1 MAIQGKIEA
10 ENMKNEDCRMSNFET
25 TKKDYQQY
33 AKLATSAESLI
44 YSDPKSSVAIF
55 GNFAEQLTREI
66 MHLEGFGDWNLKQID
81 RINELKYRADYP
93 PVVTKYLDDIRRIRN
108 LADHDHQF
116 VVSKKQ
122 ALEIDKKA
130 HLIWSYFLEVYSQDN
145 PAKYQTPVDQANIFQ
160 VQQAQIDQLKK
171 ELEAALNSQNP
182 LEVSKEIREQR
193 RKVSVNFAK
202 KHQLTEAETRQLIDK
217 QLQEAGWEADTEK
230 LNNWKFKTE
239 PKKGHNMAI
248 AEWVLPN
255 GQRADYALFKGLE
268 FYGIVE
274 AKKWDQDIAGQMA
287 QPKEYSREVPFRSD
301 YLLVDNQ
308 MGDYKVPFIYTAN
321 GRPYLKQYK
330 EKSGIWF
337 WDARNPKENAYAL
350 EEFHHPED
358 LALKL
363 TAKNPD
369 EANQDLV
376 NDNDFPKFAD
386 RDYQVEAIKNIEEA
400 IKDGKKRILLAMAT
414 GTGKTRTAIALMYRL
429 LKHKRARR
437 ILYLVDRNSLGKQ
450 TADAIKDN
458 KIGNLS
464 ISSIYGVKELQDKL
478 PDASTKIQIAT
489 VQGMIKRL
497 FYNDN
502 EEEKPSVGQYDFIIV
517 DEAHRGYA
525 EDKELSDK
533 EYQFYDQ
540 NDYVSQ
546 YRRVVDYF
554 DATAIGM
561 TATPALQTTDIFG
574 QPVYSYSYQQAV
586 LDNYLVDHDAP
597 TIIKTKLSQEGIHFK
612 KGAEISLFDQASESI
627 KSEKLPD
634 NMNFEVKDFNK
645 RVITENFN
653 RVVCDYLAQNCLNPN
668 DPELGKTLIFAATDA
683 HADMVV
689 RLLRE
694 AFKKAGNPVED
705 DAIEKITGSIRHP
718 NNEIKLFKNEKNPN
732 IVVTVDLLTTGV
744 DVPEITNL
752 VFLRRVQS
760 RILYEQMLGR
770 ATRLCPEIHKA
781 VFNIYDAVG
790 IYDAMNKVTN
800 MKPVVK
806 NVKHDIHY
814 FVKRKDEFG
823 ISDISE
829 QYQIDLSAAV
839 DRKIKCMNDA
849 KRKDF
854 ERLTEISSIDQWARD
869 LVHLNRKAFLN
880 EWKNIE
886 QLDKLQGDKPK
897 QYISNA
903 PDEYVG
909 IERGYGQGN
918 SDPEDYIESFNK
930 FVKEHVN
937 TIPALQIV
945 ATRPKDLTY
954 DELKKI
960 KLELEKNG
968 FKEHDLQSAWKS
980 ANQVQTT
987 ADIISFIRQA
997 ALGSKLVDH
1006 DVRIHNAMQKV
1017 YGMANWN
1024 MVQKSWLKKI
1034 ENQLISST
1042 VLGPNAETAFSSNF
1056 FKRQG
1061 GYKQMKKIFSDN
1073 ADQIIYVLNENLYV

>member
-1 MAIQGKIEA
+1 
-10 ENMKNEDCRMSNFET
+10 MSNFQT
-25 TKKDYQQY
+25 TEEEYRQY

-44 YSDPKSSVAIF
+44 YSDPKSSVAVF

-81 RINELKYRADYP
+81 RINELKYRGDYP
-93 PVVTKYLDDIRRIRN
+93 PIVTKYLDDIRCIRN

-116 VVSKKQ
+116 IVSKKQ
-122 ALEIDKKA
+122 ALEVDKKA
-130 HLIWSYFLEVYSQDN
+130 YIIWNYFLEVYSQDEV
-145 PAKYQTPVDQANIFQ
+145 KEYKTPIDQANIFQ
-160 VQQAQIDQLKK
+160 LQQEQIEQLKK
-171 ELEAALNSQNP
+171 ELEEARKAQKP
-182 LEVSKEIREQR
+182 VEVSKELQAKRHKI
-193 RKVSVNFAK
+193 SVQFAK
-202 KHQLTEAETRQLIDK
+202 KHQLTEAETRQLIDR
-217 QLQEAGWEADTEK
+217 QLQQAGWEADSEN
-230 LNNWKFKTE
+230 LNNWKYKTA
-239 PKKGHNMAI
+239 PQKGHNMAI

-301 YLLVDNQ
+301 YLLVDND
-308 MGDYKVPFIYTAN
+308 MGEYKVPFIYTAN

-337 WDARNPKENAYAL
+337 WDARNPKESAYAL

-363 TAKNPD
+363 TSQNPEIAD
-369 EANQDLV
+369 KDLV
-376 NDNDFPKFAD
+376 DDQDFPRFAD
-386 RDYQVEAIKNIEEA
+386 RDYQVEAIKSIEEA

-437 ILYLVDRNSLGKQ
+437 ILYLVDRNSLGQQ

-464 ISSIYGVKELQDKL
+464 IASIYGVKELKDKL

-497 FYNDN
+497 FYNDDK
-502 EEEKPSVGQYDFIIV
+502 EEKPSVGQYDFIIV

-525 EDKELSDK
+525 EDKELSEK
-533 EYQFYDQ
+533 EYHFYDQ

-574 QPVYSYSYQQAV
+574 KPVYSYSYQQAV

-612 KGAEISLFDQASESI
+612 KGAEIDLFDQSSESI

-645 RVITENFN
+645 RVITESFN

-668 DPELGKTLIFAATDA
+668 DPELGKTLIFAATDS

-689 RLLRE
+689 RLLKE
-694 AFKKAGNPVED
+694 SFKNAGNPVDD

-732 IVVTVDLLTTGV
+732 IAVTVDLLTTGV

-770 ATRLCPEIHKA
+770 ATRLCPEIHKS

-806 NVKHDIHY
+806 NVSHDVHY
-814 FVKRKDEFG
+814 FIDQKHQFEINDNFK
-823 ISDISE
+823 
-829 QYQIDLSAAV
+829 QYQIDMTAAI
-839 DRKIKCMNDA
+839 DRKIKRMNDS
-849 KRKDF
+849 KRKEF
-854 ERLTEISSIDQWARD
+854 ERLTEINSIDQWARD
-869 LVHLNRKAFLN
+869 LPRLNNQEFLK
-880 EWKNIE
+880 EWKNFE
-886 QLDKLQGDKPK
+886 QLDRLSTGSQK
-897 QYISNA
+897 QYISNE
-903 PDEYVG
+903 PDEYLGV
-909 IERGYGQGN
+909 ERGYGQGN
-918 SDPEDYIESFNK
+918 SNPEDYIESFNK
-930 FVKEHVN
+930 FIKENVN
-937 TIPALQIV
+937 EIPALQIV

-960 KLELEKNG
+960 KLELEKKG
-968 FKEHDLQSAWKS
+968 FKENDLQTAWKN

-997 ALGSKLVDH
+997 AVGSELVDH
-1006 DVRIHNAMQKV
+1006 NVRIHNAMQKV
-1017 YGMANWN
+1017 YGMADWN

-1034 ENQLISST
+1034 ENQLLSST
-1042 VLGPNAETAFSSNF
+1042 VLGPNAETAFSSNY

-1061 GYKQMKKIFSDN
+1061 GYKQMRKIFSDN

>member
-1 MAIQGKIEA
+1 
-10 ENMKNEDCRMSNFET
+10 MSNFQT
-25 TKKDYQQY
+25 TEEEYRQY

-44 YSDPKSSVAIF
+44 YSDPKSSVAVF

-81 RINELKYRADYP
+81 RINELKYRGDYP
-93 PVVTKYLDDIRRIRN
+93 PIVTKYLDDIRHIRN

-116 VVSKKQ
+116 IVSKKQ
-122 ALEIDKKA
+122 ALEVDKKA
-130 HLIWSYFLEVYSQDN
+130 YIIWNYFLEVYSQDEV
-145 PAKYQTPVDQANIFQ
+145 KEYKTPIDQANIFQ
-160 VQQAQIDQLKK
+160 LQQEQIEQLKK
-171 ELEAALNSQNP
+171 ELEEARKAQKP
-182 LEVSKEIREQR
+182 VEVSKELQVKRHKI
-193 RKVSVNFAK
+193 SVQFAK
-202 KHQLTEAETRQLIDK
+202 KHQLTEAETRQLIDR
-217 QLQEAGWEADTEK
+217 QLQQAGWEADSEN
-230 LNNWKFKTE
+230 LNNWKYKTA
-239 PKKGHNMAI
+239 PQKGHNMAI

-301 YLLVDNQ
+301 YLLVDND
-308 MGDYKVPFIYTAN
+308 MGEYKVPFIYTAN

-337 WDARNPKENAYAL
+337 WDARNPKESAYAL

-363 TAKNPD
+363 TSQNPELAD
-369 EANQDLV
+369 KDLV
-376 NDNDFPKFAD
+376 DDQDFPKFAD
-386 RDYQVEAIKNIEEA
+386 RDYQVEAIKSIEEA

-437 ILYLVDRNSLGKQ
+437 ILYLVDRNSLGQQ

-464 ISSIYGVKELQDKL
+464 IASIYGVKELKDKL

-497 FYNDN
+497 FYNDDK
-502 EEEKPSVGQYDFIIV
+502 EEKPSVGQYDFIIV

-525 EDKELSDK
+525 EDKELSEK
-533 EYQFYDQ
+533 EYHFYDQ

-574 QPVYSYSYQQAV
+574 KPVYSYSYQQAV

-612 KGAEISLFDQASESI
+612 KGAEIDLFDQSSESI

-645 RVITENFN
+645 RVITESFN

-668 DPELGKTLIFAATDA
+668 DPELGKTLIFAATDS

-689 RLLRE
+689 RLLKE
-694 AFKKAGNPVED
+694 SFKNAGNPVDD

-732 IVVTVDLLTTGV
+732 IAVTVDLLTTGV

-770 ATRLCPEIHKA
+770 ATRLCSEIHKS

-806 NVKHDIHY
+806 NVSHDVHY
-814 FVKRKDEFG
+814 FIDQKHQFEVNDNFK
-823 ISDISE
+823 
-829 QYQIDLSAAV
+829 QYQIDMTAAI
-839 DRKIKCMNDA
+839 DRKIKRMNDS
-849 KRKDF
+849 KRKEF
-854 ERLTEISSIDQWARD
+854 ERLTEINSIDQWARD
-869 LVHLNRKAFLN
+869 LPRLNNQEFLK
-880 EWKNIE
+880 EWKNFE
-886 QLDKLQGDKPK
+886 QLDRLSTGSHK
-897 QYISNA
+897 QYISNE
-903 PDEYVG
+903 PDEYLG

-918 SDPEDYIESFNK
+918 SNPEDYIESFNK
-930 FVKEHVN
+930 FIKENVN
-937 TIPALQIV
+937 EIPALQIV

-960 KLELEKNG
+960 KLELEKKG
-968 FKEHDLQSAWKS
+968 FKENDLQTAWKN

-997 ALGSKLVDH
+997 AVGSELVDH
-1006 DVRIHNAMQKV
+1006 NVRIHNAMQKV
-1017 YGMANWN
+1017 YGMADWN

-1034 ENQLISST
+1034 ENQLLSST
-1042 VLGPNAETAFSSNF
+1042 VLGPNAETAFSSNY

-1061 GYKQMKKIFSDN
+1061 GYKQMRKIFSDN

>member
-1 MAIQGKIEA
+1 MY
-10 ENMKNEDCRMSNFET
+10 NFQT
-25 TKKDYQQY
+25 TEEEYRQY

-44 YSDPKSSVAIF
+44 YSDPKSSVAVF

-81 RINELKYRADYP
+81 RINELKYRGDYP
-93 PVVTKYLDDIRRIRN
+93 PIVTKYLDDIRHIRN
-108 LADHDHQF
+108 LANHDHQF
-116 VVSKKQ
+116 IVSKKQ
-122 ALEIDKKA
+122 ALEVDKKA
-130 HLIWSYFLEVYSQDN
+130 YIIWNYFLEVYSQDEV
-145 PAKYQTPVDQANIFQ
+145 KEYKTPIDQANIFQ
-160 VQQAQIDQLKK
+160 LQQEQIEQLKK
-171 ELEAALNSQNP
+171 ELEEARTAQKP
-182 LEVSKEIREQR
+182 VEVSKEIQAKRH
-193 RKVSVNFAK
+193 KISVQFAK
-202 KHQLTEAETRQLIDK
+202 KHQLTEAETRQLIDR
-217 QLQEAGWEADTEK
+217 QLQQAGWEADSEN
-230 LNNWKFKTE
+230 LNNWKYKNA
-239 PKKGHNMAI
+239 PQKGHNMAI

-287 QPKEYSREVPFRSD
+287 QPKEYSRGVPFRSD
-301 YLLVDNQ
+301 YLLVDND
-308 MGDYKVPFIYTAN
+308 MGEYKVPFIYTAN

-337 WDARNPKENAYAL
+337 WDARNPKESAYAL

-363 TAKNPD
+363 TSQNPELAD
-369 EANQDLV
+369 QDLV
-376 NDNDFPKFAD
+376 DDQDFPKFAD
-386 RDYQVEAIKNIEEA
+386 RDYQVEAIKSIEEA
-400 IKDGKKRILLAMAT
+400 IKDGKKRVLLAMAT

-437 ILYLVDRNSLGKQ
+437 ILYLVDRNSLGQQ

-464 ISSIYGVKELQDKL
+464 IASIYGVKELKDKL

-497 FYNDN
+497 FYNDDK
-502 EEEKPSVGQYDFIIV
+502 EEKPSVGQYDFIIV

-525 EDKELSDK
+525 EDKELSEK
-533 EYQFYDQ
+533 EYHFYDQ

-574 QPVYSYSYQQAV
+574 KPVYSYSYQQAV

-612 KGAEISLFDQASESI
+612 KGAEIDLFDQSSESI

-645 RVITENFN
+645 RVITESFN

-668 DPELGKTLIFAATDA
+668 DPELGKTLIFAATDS

-689 RLLRE
+689 RLLKE
-694 AFKKAGNPVED
+694 SFKNAGNPVDD

-732 IVVTVDLLTTGV
+732 IAVTVDLLTTGV

-770 ATRLCPEIHKA
+770 ATRLCPEIHKS

-806 NVKHDIHY
+806 NVSHDVHY
-814 FVKRKDEFG
+814 FIDQKHQFEVNDNFK
-823 ISDISE
+823 
-829 QYQIDLSAAV
+829 QYQIDMTAAI
-839 DRKIKCMNDA
+839 DRKIKRMNDS
-849 KRKDF
+849 KRKEF
-854 ERLTEISSIDQWARD
+854 ERLTEINSIDQWARD
-869 LVHLNRKAFLN
+869 LPRLNNQEFLK
-880 EWKNIE
+880 EWKNFE
-886 QLDKLQGDKPK
+886 QLDRLSTGSHK
-897 QYISNA
+897 QYISNE
-903 PDEYVG
+903 PDEYLG

-918 SDPEDYIESFNK
+918 SNPEDYIESFNK
-930 FVKEHVN
+930 FIKENVN
-937 TIPALQIV
+937 EIPALQIV

-960 KLELEKNG
+960 KLELEKKG
-968 FKEHDLQSAWKS
+968 FKENDLQTAWKS

-997 ALGSKLVDH
+997 AVGSELVDH
-1006 DVRIHNAMQKV
+1006 NVRIHNAMQKV
-1017 YGMANWN
+1017 YGMADWN
-1024 MVQKSWLKKI
+1024 MVQRQWLKRI
-1034 ENQLISST
+1034 ENQLLANT
-1042 VLGPNAETAFSSNF
+1042 VLGPRAEEVFNENYY

-1061 GYKQMKKIFSDN
+1061 GYKQMKKIFADN

>member
-1 MAIQGKIEA
+1 
-10 ENMKNEDCRMSNFET
+10 MSNFQT
-25 TKKDYQQY
+25 TEEEYRQY

-44 YSDPKSSVAIF
+44 YSDPKSSVAVF

-81 RINELKYRADYP
+81 RINELKYRGDYP
-93 PVVTKYLDDIRRIRN
+93 PIVTKYLDDIRNIRN

-116 VVSKKQ
+116 IVSKRQ
-122 ALEIDKKA
+122 ALEVDKKA
-130 HLIWSYFLEVYSQDN
+130 YIIWNYFLEVYSQDEV
-145 PAKYQTPVDQANIFQ
+145 KEYKTPIDQANIFQ
-160 VQQAQIDQLKK
+160 LQQEQIEQLKK
-171 ELEAALNSQNP
+171 ELEEARKAQTP
-182 LEVSKEIREQR
+182 VEVSKELQVKRHKI
-193 RKVSVNFAK
+193 SVQFAK
-202 KHQLTEAETRQLIDK
+202 KHQLTEAETRQLIDR
-217 QLQEAGWEADTEK
+217 QLQQAGWEADSEN
-230 LNNWKFKTE
+230 LNNWKYKTA
-239 PKKGHNMAI
+239 PQKGHNMAI

-301 YLLVDNQ
+301 YLLVDND
-308 MGDYKVPFIYTAN
+308 MGEYKVPFIYTAN

-337 WDARNPKENAYAL
+337 WDARNPKESAYAL

-363 TAKNPD
+363 TSQNPELAD
-369 EANQDLV
+369 QDLV
-376 NDNDFPKFAD
+376 DDQDFPKFAD
-386 RDYQVEAIKNIEEA
+386 RDYQVEAIKSIEEA

-437 ILYLVDRNSLGKQ
+437 ILYLVDRNSLGQQ

-464 ISSIYGVKELQDKL
+464 IASIYGVKELKDKL

-497 FYNDN
+497 FYNDDK
-502 EEEKPSVGQYDFIIV
+502 EEKPSVGQYDFIIV

-525 EDKELSDK
+525 EDKELSEK
-533 EYQFYDQ
+533 EYHFYDQ

-574 QPVYSYSYQQAV
+574 KPVYSYSYQQAV

-612 KGAEISLFDQASESI
+612 KGAEIDLFDQSSESI

-645 RVITENFN
+645 RVITESFN

-668 DPELGKTLIFAATDA
+668 DPELGKTLIFAATDS

-689 RLLRE
+689 RLLKE
-694 AFKKAGNPVED
+694 SFKNAGNPVDD

-732 IVVTVDLLTTGV
+732 IAVTVDLLTTGV

-770 ATRLCPEIHKA
+770 ATRLCPEIHKS

-806 NVKHDIHY
+806 NVSHDVHY
-814 FVKRKDEFG
+814 FIDQKHQFEVNDNFK
-823 ISDISE
+823 
-829 QYQIDLSAAV
+829 QYQIDMTAAI
-839 DRKIKCMNDA
+839 DRKIKRMNDS
-849 KRKDF
+849 KRKEF
-854 ERLTEISSIDQWARD
+854 ERLTEINSIDQWARD
-869 LVHLNRKAFLN
+869 LPRLNNQEFLK
-880 EWKNIE
+880 EWKNFE
-886 QLDKLQGDKPK
+886 QLDRLSTGSHK
-897 QYISNA
+897 QYISNE
-903 PDEYVG
+903 PDEYLG

-918 SDPEDYIESFNK
+918 SNPEDYIESFNK
-930 FVKEHVN
+930 FIKENVN
-937 TIPALQIV
+937 EIPALQIV

-960 KLELEKNG
+960 KLELEKKG
-968 FKEHDLQSAWKS
+968 FKENDLQTAWKN

-997 ALGSKLVDH
+997 AVGSELVDH
-1006 DVRIHNAMQKV
+1006 NVRIHNAMQKV
-1017 YGMANWN
+1017 YGMADWN

-1034 ENQLISST
+1034 ENQLLSST
-1042 VLGPNAETAFSSNF
+1042 VLGPNAETAFSSNY

-1061 GYKQMKKIFSDN
+1061 GYKQMRKIFSDN
-1073 ADQIIYVLNENLYV
+1073 ADKIIYVLNENLYV

>member
-1 MAIQGKIEA
+1 
-10 ENMKNEDCRMSNFET
+10 MKNEDCRMSNFQT
-25 TKKDYQQY
+25 TEEEYRQY

-44 YSDPKSSVAIF
+44 YSDPKSSVAVF

-81 RINELKYRADYP
+81 RINELKYRGDYP
-93 PVVTKYLDDIRRIRN
+93 PIVTKYLDDIRCIRN

-116 VVSKKQ
+116 IVSKKQ
-122 ALEIDKKA
+122 ALEVDKKA
-130 HLIWSYFLEVYSQDN
+130 YIIWNYFLEVYSQDEV
-145 PAKYQTPVDQANIFQ
+145 KEYKTPIDQANIFQ
-160 VQQAQIDQLKK
+160 LQQEQIEQLKK
-171 ELEAALNSQNP
+171 ELEEARKAQKP
-182 LEVSKEIREQR
+182 VEVSKELQVKRHKI
-193 RKVSVNFAK
+193 SVQFAK
-202 KHQLTEAETRQLIDK
+202 KHQLTEAETRQLIDR
-217 QLQEAGWEADTEK
+217 QLQQAGWEADSEN
-230 LNNWKFKTE
+230 LNNWKYKTA
-239 PKKGHNMAI
+239 PQKGHNMAI

-301 YLLVDNQ
+301 YLLVDND
-308 MGDYKVPFIYTAN
+308 MGEYKVPFIYTAN

-337 WDARNPKENAYAL
+337 WDARNPKESAYAL

-363 TAKNPD
+363 TSQNPELAD
-369 EANQDLV
+369 QDLV
-376 NDNDFPKFAD
+376 DDQDFPKFAD
-386 RDYQVEAIKNIEEA
+386 RDYQVEAIKSIEEA

-437 ILYLVDRNSLGKQ
+437 ILYLVDRNSLGQQ

-464 ISSIYGVKELQDKL
+464 IASIYGVKELKDKL

-497 FYNDN
+497 FYNDDK
-502 EEEKPSVGQYDFIIV
+502 EEKPSVGQYDFIIV

-525 EDKELSDK
+525 EDKELSEK
-533 EYQFYDQ
+533 EYHFYDQ

-574 QPVYSYSYQQAV
+574 KPVYSYSYQQAV

-612 KGAEISLFDQASESI
+612 KGAEIDLFDQSSESI

-645 RVITENFN
+645 RVITESFN

-668 DPELGKTLIFAATDA
+668 DPELGKTLIFAATDS

-689 RLLRE
+689 RLLKE
-694 AFKKAGNPVED
+694 SFKNAGNPVDD

-732 IVVTVDLLTTGV
+732 IAVTVDLLTTGV

-770 ATRLCPEIHKA
+770 ATRLCPEIHKS

-806 NVKHDIHY
+806 NVSHDVHY
-814 FVKRKDEFG
+814 FIDQKHQFEVNDNFK
-823 ISDISE
+823 
-829 QYQIDLSAAV
+829 QYQIDMTAAI
-839 DRKIKCMNDA
+839 DRKTKRMNDS
-849 KRKDF
+849 KRKEF
-854 ERLTEISSIDQWARD
+854 ERLTEINSIDQWARD
-869 LVHLNRKAFLN
+869 LPRLNNQEFLK
-880 EWKNIE
+880 EWKNFE
-886 QLDKLQGDKPK
+886 QLDRLSTGSQK
-897 QYISNA
+897 QYISNE
-903 PDEYVG
+903 PDEYLG

-918 SDPEDYIESFNK
+918 SNPEDYIESFNK
-930 FVKEHVN
+930 FIKENVN
-937 TIPALQIV
+937 EIPALQIV

-960 KLELEKNG
+960 KLELEKKG
-968 FKEHDLQSAWKS
+968 FKENDLQTAWKN

-997 ALGSKLVDH
+997 AVGSELVDH
-1006 DVRIHNAMQKV
+1006 NVRIHNAMQKV
-1017 YGMANWN
+1017 YGMADWN

-1034 ENQLISST
+1034 ENQLLSST
-1042 VLGPNAETAFSSNF
+1042 VLGPNAETAFSSNY

-1061 GYKQMKKIFSDN
+1061 GYKQMRKIFSDN
-1073 ADQIIYVLNENLYV
+1073 ADKIIYVLNENLYV

>member
-1 MAIQGKIEA
+1 
-10 ENMKNEDCRMSNFET
+10 MSNFQT
-25 TKKDYQQY
+25 TEEEYRQY

-44 YSDPKSSVAIF
+44 YSDPKSSVAVF

-81 RINELKYRADYP
+81 RINELKYRGDYP
-93 PVVTKYLDDIRRIRN
+93 PIVTKYLDDIRHIRN

-116 VVSKKQ
+116 IVSKKQ
-122 ALEIDKKA
+122 ALEVDKKA
-130 HLIWSYFLEVYSQDN
+130 YIIWNYFLEVYSQDEV
-145 PAKYQTPVDQANIFQ
+145 KEYKTPIDQANIFQ
-160 VQQAQIDQLKK
+160 LQQEQIEQLKK
-171 ELEAALNSQNP
+171 ELEEARKAQKP
-182 LEVSKEIREQR
+182 IEVSKELQAKRHKI
-193 RKVSVNFAK
+193 SVQFAK
-202 KHQLTEAETRQLIDK
+202 KHQLTEAETRQLIDR
-217 QLQEAGWEADTEK
+217 QLQQAGWEADSEN
-230 LNNWKFKTE
+230 LNNWKYKTA
-239 PKKGHNMAI
+239 PQKGHNMAI

-301 YLLVDNQ
+301 YLLVDND
-308 MGDYKVPFIYTAN
+308 MGEYKVPFIYTAN

-337 WDARNPKENAYAL
+337 WDARSPKESAYAL
-350 EEFHHPED
+350 EELHHPED

-363 TAKNPD
+363 TSQNPELAD
-369 EANQDLV
+369 KDLV
-376 NDNDFPKFAD
+376 DDQDFPKFAD
-386 RDYQVEAIKNIEEA
+386 RDYQVEAIKSIEEA

-437 ILYLVDRNSLGKQ
+437 ILYLVDRNSLGQQ

-464 ISSIYGVKELQDKL
+464 IASIYGVKELKDKL

-497 FYNDN
+497 FYNDDK
-502 EEEKPSVGQYDFIIV
+502 EEKPSVGQYDFIIV

-525 EDKELSDK
+525 EDKELSEK
-533 EYQFYDQ
+533 EYHFYDQ

-574 QPVYSYSYQQAV
+574 KPVYSYSYQQAV

-612 KGAEISLFDQASESI
+612 KGAEIDLFDQASESI

-645 RVITENFN
+645 RVITESFN

-668 DPELGKTLIFAATDA
+668 DPELGKTLIFAATDS

-689 RLLRE
+689 RLLKE
-694 AFKKAGNPVED
+694 SFKNAGNPVDD

-732 IVVTVDLLTTGV
+732 IAVTVDLLTTGV

-770 ATRLCPEIHKA
+770 ATRLCPEIHKS
-781 VFNIYDAVG
+781 VFHIYDAVG

-806 NVKHDIHY
+806 NVSHDVHY
-814 FVKRKDEFG
+814 FIDQKHQFEINDNFK
-823 ISDISE
+823 
-829 QYQIDLSAAV
+829 QYQIDMTAAI
-839 DRKIKCMNDA
+839 DRKIKRMNDS
-849 KRKDF
+849 KRKEF
-854 ERLTEISSIDQWARD
+854 ERLTEINSIDQWARD
-869 LVHLNRKAFLN
+869 LPRLNNQEFLK
-880 EWKNIE
+880 EWKNFE
-886 QLDKLQGDKPK
+886 QLDRLSTGSQK
-897 QYISNA
+897 QYISNE
-903 PDEYVG
+903 PDEYLG

-918 SDPEDYIESFNK
+918 SNPEDYIESFNK
-930 FVKEHVN
+930 FIKENVN
-937 TIPALQIV
+937 EIPALQIV

-960 KLELEKNG
+960 KLELEKKG
-968 FKEHDLQSAWKS
+968 FKENDLQTAWKN

-997 ALGSKLVDH
+997 AVGSELVDH
-1006 DVRIHNAMQKV
+1006 NVRIHNAMQKV
-1017 YGMANWN
+1017 YGMADWN

-1034 ENQLISST
+1034 ENQLLSST
-1042 VLGPNAETAFSSNF
+1042 VLGPNAETAFSSNY

-1061 GYKQMKKIFSDN
+1061 GYKQMRKIFSDN

>member
-1 MAIQGKIEA
+1 
-10 ENMKNEDCRMSNFET
+10 MSNFQT
-25 TKKDYQQY
+25 TEEEYRQY

-44 YSDPKSSVAIF
+44 YSDPKSSVAVF

-81 RINELKYRADYP
+81 RINELKYRGDYP
-93 PVVTKYLDDIRRIRN
+93 PIVTKYLDDIRHIRN

-116 VVSKKQ
+116 IVSKKQ
-122 ALEIDKKA
+122 ALEVDKKA
-130 HLIWSYFLEVYSQDN
+130 YIIWNYFLEVYSQDEV
-145 PAKYQTPVDQANIFQ
+145 KEYKTPVDQANIFQ
-160 VQQAQIDQLKK
+160 LQQEQIEQLKK
-171 ELEAALNSQNP
+171 ELEEAREAQKP
-182 LEVSKEIREQR
+182 IEVSKELQAKRH
-193 RKVSVNFAK
+193 KVSVQFAK
-202 KHQLTEAETRQLIDK
+202 KHQLTEAETRQLIDR
-217 QLQEAGWEADTEK
+217 QLQQAGWEADSEN
-230 LNNWKFKTE
+230 LNNWKYKTA
-239 PKKGHNMAI
+239 PQKGHNMAI

-301 YLLVDNQ
+301 YLLVDND
-308 MGDYKVPFIYTAN
+308 MGEYKVPFIYTAN

-337 WDARNPKENAYAL
+337 WDARNPKESAYAL

-363 TAKNPD
+363 TSQNPELAD
-369 EANQDLV
+369 KDLV
-376 NDNDFPKFAD
+376 DDQDFPKFAD
-386 RDYQVEAIKNIEEA
+386 RDYQVEAIKSIEEA
-400 IKDGKKRILLAMAT
+400 IKDGKKRVLLAMAT

-437 ILYLVDRNSLGKQ
+437 ILYLVDRNSLGQQ

-464 ISSIYGVKELQDKL
+464 IASIYGVKELKDKL

-497 FYNDN
+497 FYNDDK
-502 EEEKPSVGQYDFIIV
+502 EEKPSVGQYDFIIV

-525 EDKELSDK
+525 EDKELSEK
-533 EYQFYDQ
+533 EYHFYDQ

-574 QPVYSYSYQQAV
+574 KPVYSYSYQQAV

-612 KGAEISLFDQASESI
+612 KGAEIDLFDQSSESI

-645 RVITENFN
+645 RVITESFN

-668 DPELGKTLIFAATDA
+668 DPELGKTLIFAATDS

-689 RLLRE
+689 RLLKE
-694 AFKKAGNPVED
+694 SFKNAGNPVDD

-732 IVVTVDLLTTGV
+732 IAVTVDLLTTGV

-770 ATRLCPEIHKA
+770 ATRLCPEIHKS

-806 NVKHDIHY
+806 NVSHDVHY
-814 FVKRKDEFG
+814 FIDQKHQFEINDNFK
-823 ISDISE
+823 
-829 QYQIDLSAAV
+829 QYQIDMTAAI
-839 DRKIKCMNDA
+839 DRKIKRMNDS
-849 KRKDF
+849 KRKEF
-854 ERLTEISSIDQWARD
+854 ERLTEINSIDQWARD
-869 LVHLNRKAFLN
+869 LPRLNNQEFLK
-880 EWKNIE
+880 EWKNFE
-886 QLDKLQGDKPK
+886 KLDRLSTGSQK
-897 QYISNA
+897 QYISNE
-903 PDEYVG
+903 PDEYLG

-918 SDPEDYIESFNK
+918 SNPEDYIESFNK
-930 FVKEHVN
+930 FIKENVN
-937 TIPALQIV
+937 EIPALQIV

-960 KLELEKNG
+960 KLELEKKG
-968 FKEHDLQSAWKS
+968 FKENDLQTAWKN

-997 ALGSKLVDH
+997 AVGSELVDH
-1006 DVRIHNAMQKV
+1006 NVRIHNAMQKV
-1017 YGMANWN
+1017 YGMADWN

-1034 ENQLISST
+1034 ENQLLSST
-1042 VLGPNAETAFSSNF
+1042 VLGPNAETAFSSNY

-1061 GYKQMKKIFSDN
+1061 GYKQMRKIFSDN

>member
-1 MAIQGKIEA
+1 
-10 ENMKNEDCRMSNFET
+10 MSNFQT
-25 TKKDYQQY
+25 TEEEYRQY

-44 YSDPKSSVAIF
+44 YSDPKSSVAVF

-81 RINELKYRADYP
+81 RINELKYRGDYP
-93 PVVTKYLDDIRRIRN
+93 PIVTKYLDDIRHIRN

-116 VVSKKQ
+116 IVSKKQ
-122 ALEIDKKA
+122 ALEVDKKA
-130 HLIWSYFLEVYSQDN
+130 YIIWNYFLEVYSQDEV
-145 PAKYQTPVDQANIFQ
+145 KEYKTPIDQANIFQ
-160 VQQAQIDQLKK
+160 LQQEQIEQLKK
-171 ELEAALNSQNP
+171 ELEEARKAQKP
-182 LEVSKEIREQR
+182 VEVSKEIQAKRH
-193 RKVSVNFAK
+193 KISVQFAK
-202 KHQLTEAETRQLIDK
+202 KHQLTEAETRQLIDQ
-217 QLQEAGWEADTEK
+217 QLQQAGWEADSEN
-230 LNNWKFKTE
+230 LNNWKYKTA
-239 PKKGHNMAI
+239 PQKGHNMAI

-301 YLLVDNQ
+301 YLLVDND
-308 MGDYKVPFIYTAN
+308 MGEYKVPFIYTAN

-337 WDARNPKENAYAL
+337 WDARNPKESAYAL

-363 TAKNPD
+363 TSQNPELAD
-369 EANQDLV
+369 KDLV
-376 NDNDFPKFAD
+376 DDQDFPKFAD
-386 RDYQVEAIKNIEEA
+386 RDYQVEAIKSIEEA

-437 ILYLVDRNSLGKQ
+437 ILYLVDRNSLGQQ

-464 ISSIYGVKELQDKL
+464 IASIYGVKELKDKL

-497 FYNDN
+497 FYNDDK
-502 EEEKPSVGQYDFIIV
+502 EDKPSVGQYDFIIV

-525 EDKELSDK
+525 EDKELSEK
-533 EYQFYDQ
+533 EYHFYDQ

-574 QPVYSYSYQQAV
+574 KPVYSYSYQQAV

-612 KGAEISLFDQASESI
+612 KGAEIDLFDQSSESI

-645 RVITENFN
+645 RVITESFN

-668 DPELGKTLIFAATDA
+668 DPELGKTLIFAATDS

-689 RLLRE
+689 RLLKE
-694 AFKKAGNPVED
+694 SFKNAGNPVDD

-732 IVVTVDLLTTGV
+732 IAVTVDLLTTGV

-752 VFLRRVQS
+752 VFLRQVQS

-770 ATRLCPEIHKA
+770 ATRLCPEIHKS

-806 NVKHDIHY
+806 NVSHDVHY
-814 FVKRKDEFG
+814 FIDQKHQFEINDNFK
-823 ISDISE
+823 
-829 QYQIDLSAAV
+829 QYQIDMTAAI
-839 DRKIKCMNDA
+839 DRKIKRMNDS
-849 KRKDF
+849 KRKEF
-854 ERLTEISSIDQWARD
+854 ERLTEINSIDQWARD
-869 LVHLNRKAFLN
+869 LPRLNNQEFLK
-880 EWKNIE
+880 EWKNFE
-886 QLDKLQGDKPK
+886 QLDRLSTGSHK
-897 QYISNA
+897 QYISNE
-903 PDEYVG
+903 PDEYLG

-918 SDPEDYIESFNK
+918 SNPEDYIESFNK
-930 FVKEHVN
+930 FIKENVN
-937 TIPALQIV
+937 EIPALQIV

-960 KLELEKNG
+960 KLELEKKG
-968 FKEHDLQSAWKS
+968 FKENDLQTAWKN

-997 ALGSKLVDH
+997 AVGSELVDH
-1006 DVRIHNAMQKV
+1006 NVRIHNAMQKV
-1017 YGMANWN
+1017 YGMADWN

-1034 ENQLISST
+1034 ENQLLSST
-1042 VLGPNAETAFSSNF
+1042 VLGPNAETAFSSNY

-1061 GYKQMKKIFSDN
+1061 GYKQMRKIFSDN

>member
-1 MAIQGKIEA
+1 
-10 ENMKNEDCRMSNFET
+10 MSNFQT
-25 TKKDYQQY
+25 TEEEYRQY

-44 YSDPKSSVAIF
+44 YSDPKSSVAVF

-81 RINELKYRADYP
+81 RINELKYRGDYP
-93 PVVTKYLDDIRRIRN
+93 PIVTKYLDDIRNVRN

-116 VVSKKQ
+116 IVSKRQ
-122 ALEIDKKA
+122 ALEVDKKA
-130 HLIWSYFLEVYSQDN
+130 YIIWNYFLEVYSQDEV
-145 PAKYQTPVDQANIFQ
+145 KEYKTPIDQANIFQ
-160 VQQAQIDQLKK
+160 LQQEQIEQLKK
-171 ELEAALNSQNP
+171 ELEEARKAQTP
-182 LEVSKEIREQR
+182 VEVSKELQVKRHKI
-193 RKVSVNFAK
+193 SVQFAK
-202 KHQLTEAETRQLIDK
+202 KHQLTEAETRQLIDR
-217 QLQEAGWEADTEK
+217 QLQQAGWEADSEN
-230 LNNWKFKTE
+230 LNNWKYKTA
-239 PKKGHNMAI
+239 PQKGHNMAI

-301 YLLVDNQ
+301 YLLVDND
-308 MGDYKVPFIYTAN
+308 MGEYKVPFIYTAN

-337 WDARNPKENAYAL
+337 WDARNPKESAYAL

-363 TAKNPD
+363 TSQNPELAD
-369 EANQDLV
+369 KDLV
-376 NDNDFPKFAD
+376 DDQDFPKFAD
-386 RDYQVEAIKNIEEA
+386 RDYQVEAIKSIEES

-437 ILYLVDRNSLGKQ
+437 ILYLVDRNSLGQQ

-464 ISSIYGVKELQDKL
+464 IASIYGVKELKDKL

-497 FYNDN
+497 FYNDDK
-502 EEEKPSVGQYDFIIV
+502 EEKPSVGQYDFIIV

-525 EDKELSDK
+525 EDKELSEK
-533 EYQFYDQ
+533 EYHFYDQ

-574 QPVYSYSYQQAV
+574 KPVYSYSYQQAV

-612 KGAEISLFDQASESI
+612 KGAEIDLFDQSSESI

-645 RVITENFN
+645 RVITESFN

-668 DPELGKTLIFAATDA
+668 DPELGKTLIFAATDS

-689 RLLRE
+689 RLLKE
-694 AFKKAGNPVED
+694 SFKNAGNPVDD

-732 IVVTVDLLTTGV
+732 IAVTVDLLTTGV

-770 ATRLCPEIHKA
+770 ATRLCPEINKS

-806 NVKHDIHY
+806 NVSHDVHY
-814 FVKRKDEFG
+814 FIDQKHQFEINDNFK
-823 ISDISE
+823 
-829 QYQIDLSAAV
+829 QYQIDMTAAI
-839 DRKIKCMNDA
+839 DRKIKRMNDS
-849 KRKDF
+849 KRKEF
-854 ERLTEISSIDQWARD
+854 ERLTEINSIDQWARD
-869 LVHLNRKAFLN
+869 LPRLNNQEFLK
-880 EWKNIE
+880 EWKNFE
-886 QLDKLQGDKPK
+886 QLDRLSTGSQK
-897 QYISNA
+897 QYISNE
-903 PDEYVG
+903 PDEYLG

-918 SDPEDYIESFNK
+918 SNPEDYIESFNK
-930 FVKEHVN
+930 FIKENVN
-937 TIPALQIV
+937 EIPALQIV

-960 KLELEKNG
+960 KLELEKKG
-968 FKEHDLQSAWKS
+968 FKENDLQTAWKS
-980 ANQVQTT
+980 VNQVQTT

-997 ALGSKLVDH
+997 AVGSELVDH
-1006 DVRIHNAMQKV
+1006 NVRIHNAMQKV
-1017 YGMANWN
+1017 YGMADWN

-1034 ENQLISST
+1034 ENQLLSST
-1042 VLGPNAETAFSSNF
+1042 VLGPNAETAFSSNY

-1061 GYKQMKKIFSDN
+1061 GYKQMRKIFSDN

>member
-1 MAIQGKIEA
+1 
-10 ENMKNEDCRMSNFET
+10 MKNEDCRMSNFQT
-25 TKKDYQQY
+25 TEEEYRQY

-44 YSDPKSSVAIF
+44 YSDPKSSVAVF

-81 RINELKYRADYP
+81 RINELKYRGDYP
-93 PVVTKYLDDIRRIRN
+93 PIVTKYLDDIRCIRN

-116 VVSKKQ
+116 IVSKKQ
-122 ALEIDKKA
+122 ALEVDKKA
-130 HLIWSYFLEVYSQDN
+130 YIIWNYFLEVYSQDEV
-145 PAKYQTPVDQANIFQ
+145 KEYKTPIDQANIFQ
-160 VQQAQIDQLKK
+160 LQQEQIEQLKK
-171 ELEAALNSQNP
+171 ELEEARKAQKP
-182 LEVSKEIREQR
+182 VEVSKELQAKRHKI
-193 RKVSVNFAK
+193 SVQFAK
-202 KHQLTEAETRQLIDK
+202 KHQLTEAETRQLIDR
-217 QLQEAGWEADTEK
+217 QLQQAGWEADSEN
-230 LNNWKFKTE
+230 LNNWKYKTA
-239 PKKGHNMAI
+239 PQKGHNMAI

-301 YLLVDNQ
+301 YLLVDND
-308 MGDYKVPFIYTAN
+308 MGEYKVPFIYTAN

-337 WDARNPKENAYAL
+337 WDARNPKESAYAL

-363 TAKNPD
+363 TSQNPELAD
-369 EANQDLV
+369 QDLV
-376 NDNDFPKFAD
+376 DDQDFPKFAD
-386 RDYQVEAIKNIEEA
+386 RDYQVEAIKSIEEA

-437 ILYLVDRNSLGKQ
+437 ILYLVDRNSLGQQ

-464 ISSIYGVKELQDKL
+464 IASIYGVKELKDKL

-497 FYNDN
+497 FYNDDK
-502 EEEKPSVGQYDFIIV
+502 EDKPSVGQYDFIIV

-525 EDKELSDK
+525 EDKELSEK
-533 EYQFYDQ
+533 EYHFYDQ

-574 QPVYSYSYQQAV
+574 KPVYSYSYQQAV

-612 KGAEISLFDQASESI
+612 KGAEIDLFDQSSESI

-645 RVITENFN
+645 RVITESFN

-668 DPELGKTLIFAATDA
+668 DPELGKTLIFAATDS

-689 RLLRE
+689 RLLKE
-694 AFKKAGNPVED
+694 SFKNAGNPVDD

-732 IVVTVDLLTTGV
+732 IAVTVDLLTTGV

-752 VFLRRVQS
+752 VFLRQVQS

-770 ATRLCPEIHKA
+770 ATRLCPEIHKS

-806 NVKHDIHY
+806 NVSHDVHY
-814 FVKRKDEFG
+814 FIDQKHQFEINDNFK
-823 ISDISE
+823 
-829 QYQIDLSAAV
+829 QYQIDMTAAI
-839 DRKIKCMNDA
+839 DRKIKRMNDS
-849 KRKDF
+849 KRKEF
-854 ERLTEISSIDQWARD
+854 ERLTEINSIDQWARD
-869 LVHLNRKAFLN
+869 LPRLNNQEFLK
-880 EWKNIE
+880 EWKNFE
-886 QLDKLQGDKPK
+886 QLDRLSTGSQK
-897 QYISNA
+897 QYISNE
-903 PDEYVG
+903 PDEYLG

-918 SDPEDYIESFNK
+918 SNPEDYIESFNK
-930 FVKEHVN
+930 FIKENVN
-937 TIPALQIV
+937 EIPALQIV

-960 KLELEKNG
+960 KLELEKKG
-968 FKEHDLQSAWKS
+968 FKENDLQTAWKS

-997 ALGSKLVDH
+997 AVGSELVDH
-1006 DVRIHNAMQKV
+1006 NVRIHNAMQKV
-1017 YGMANWN
+1017 YGMTDWN

-1034 ENQLISST
+1034 ENQLLSST
-1042 VLGPNAETAFSSNF
+1042 VLGPNAETAFSSNYF
-1056 FKRQG
+1056 RRQG
-1061 GYKQMKKIFSDN
+1061 CYKQMRKIFSDN
-1073 ADQIIYVLNENLYV
+1073 ADQIIYVLNENLNV

>member
-1 MAIQGKIEA
+1 
-10 ENMKNEDCRMSNFET
+10 MSNFQT
-25 TKKDYQQY
+25 TEEEYRQY

-44 YSDPKSSVAIF
+44 YSDPKSSVAVF

-81 RINELKYRADYP
+81 RINELKYRGDYP
-93 PVVTKYLDDIRRIRN
+93 PIVTKYLDDIRHIRN

-116 VVSKKQ
+116 IVSKKQ
-122 ALEIDKKA
+122 ALEVDKKA
-130 HLIWSYFLEVYSQDN
+130 YIIWNYFLEVYSQDEV
-145 PAKYQTPVDQANIFQ
+145 KEYKTPIDQANIFQ
-160 VQQAQIDQLKK
+160 LQQEQIEQLKK
-171 ELEAALNSQNP
+171 ELEEAREAQKP
-182 LEVSKEIREQR
+182 IEVSKELQAKRH
-193 RKVSVNFAK
+193 KVSVQFAK
-202 KHQLTEAETRQLIDK
+202 KHQLTEAETRQLIDR
-217 QLQEAGWEADTEK
+217 QLQQAGWEADSEN
-230 LNNWKFKTE
+230 LNNWKYKTA
-239 PKKGHNMAI
+239 PQKGHNMAI

-301 YLLVDNQ
+301 YLLVDND
-308 MGDYKVPFIYTAN
+308 MGEYKVPFIYTAN

-337 WDARNPKENAYAL
+337 WDARNPKESAYAL

-363 TAKNPD
+363 TSQNPELAD
-369 EANQDLV
+369 KDLV
-376 NDNDFPKFAD
+376 DDQDFPKFAD
-386 RDYQVEAIKNIEEA
+386 RDYQVEAIKSIEEA
-400 IKDGKKRILLAMAT
+400 IKDGKKRVLLAMAT

-437 ILYLVDRNSLGKQ
+437 ILYLVDRNSLGQQ

-464 ISSIYGVKELQDKL
+464 IASIYGVKELKDKL

-497 FYNDN
+497 FYNDDK
-502 EEEKPSVGQYDFIIV
+502 EEKPSVGQYDFIIV

-525 EDKELSDK
+525 EDKELSEK
-533 EYQFYDQ
+533 EYHFYDQ

-574 QPVYSYSYQQAV
+574 KPVYSYSYQQAV
-586 LDNYLVDHDAP
+586 LDNYLVDQDAP

-612 KGAEISLFDQASESI
+612 KGAEIDLFDQSSESI

-645 RVITENFN
+645 RVITESFN

-668 DPELGKTLIFAATDA
+668 DPELGKTLIFAATDS

-689 RLLRE
+689 RLLKE
-694 AFKKAGNPVED
+694 SFKNAGNPVDD

-732 IVVTVDLLTTGV
+732 IAVTVDLLTTGV

-770 ATRLCPEIHKA
+770 ATRLCPEIHKS

-806 NVKHDIHY
+806 NVSHDVHY
-814 FVKRKDEFG
+814 FIDQKHQFEINDNFK
-823 ISDISE
+823 
-829 QYQIDLSAAV
+829 QYQIDMTAAI
-839 DRKIKCMNDA
+839 DRKIKRMNDS
-849 KRKDF
+849 KRKEF
-854 ERLTEISSIDQWARD
+854 ERLTEINSIDQWARD
-869 LVHLNRKAFLN
+869 LPRLNNQEFLK
-880 EWKNIE
+880 EWKNFE
-886 QLDKLQGDKPK
+886 QLDRLSTGSHK
-897 QYISNA
+897 QYISNE
-903 PDEYVG
+903 PDEYLG

-918 SDPEDYIESFNK
+918 SNPEDYIESFNK
-930 FVKEHVN
+930 FIKENVN
-937 TIPALQIV
+937 EIPALQIV

-960 KLELEKNG
+960 KLELEKKG
-968 FKEHDLQSAWKS
+968 FKENDLQTAWKN

-997 ALGSKLVDH
+997 AVGSELVDH
-1006 DVRIHNAMQKV
+1006 NVRIHNAMQKV
-1017 YGMANWN
+1017 YGMADWN

-1034 ENQLISST
+1034 ENQLLSST
-1042 VLGPNAETAFSSNF
+1042 VLGPNAETAFSSNY

-1061 GYKQMKKIFSDN
+1061 GYKQMRKIFSDN

>member
-1 MAIQGKIEA
+1 
-10 ENMKNEDCRMSNFET
+10 MKNEDCRMSNFQT
-25 TKKDYQQY
+25 TEEEYRQY

-44 YSDPKSSVAIF
+44 YSDPKSSVAVF

-81 RINELKYRADYP
+81 RINELKYRGDYP
-93 PVVTKYLDDIRRIRN
+93 PIVTKYLDDIRHIRN

-116 VVSKKQ
+116 IVSKKQ
-122 ALEIDKKA
+122 ALEVDKKA
-130 HLIWSYFLEVYSQDN
+130 YIIWNYFLEVYSQDEV
-145 PAKYQTPVDQANIFQ
+145 KEYKTPIDQANIFQ
-160 VQQAQIDQLKK
+160 LQQEQIEQLKK
-171 ELEAALNSQNP
+171 ELEEARKAQKP
-182 LEVSKEIREQR
+182 IEVSKELQAKRHKI
-193 RKVSVNFAK
+193 SVQFAK
-202 KHQLTEAETRQLIDK
+202 KHQLTEAETRQLIDR
-217 QLQEAGWEADTEK
+217 QLQQAGWEADSEN
-230 LNNWKFKTE
+230 LNNWKYKTA
-239 PKKGHNMAI
+239 PQKGHNMAI

-301 YLLVDNQ
+301 YLLVDND
-308 MGDYKVPFIYTAN
+308 MGEYKVPFIYTAN

-337 WDARNPKENAYAL
+337 WDARNSKESAYAL

-363 TAKNPD
+363 TSQNPELAD
-369 EANQDLV
+369 KDLV
-376 NDNDFPKFAD
+376 DDQDFPKFAD
-386 RDYQVEAIKNIEEA
+386 RDYQVEAIKSIEEA

-437 ILYLVDRNSLGKQ
+437 ILYLVDRNSLGQQ

-464 ISSIYGVKELQDKL
+464 IASIYGVKELKDKL

-497 FYNDN
+497 FYNDDK
-502 EEEKPSVGQYDFIIV
+502 EEKPSVGQYDFIIV

-525 EDKELSDK
+525 EDRELSEK
-533 EYQFYDQ
+533 EYHFYDQ

-574 QPVYSYSYQQAV
+574 KPVYSYSYQQAV

-612 KGAEISLFDQASESI
+612 KGAEIDLFDQSSESI

-645 RVITENFN
+645 RVITESFN

-668 DPELGKTLIFAATDA
+668 DPELGKTLIFAATDS

-689 RLLRE
+689 RLLKE
-694 AFKKAGNPVED
+694 SFKNAGNPVDD

-732 IVVTVDLLTTGV
+732 IAVTVDLLTTGV

-770 ATRLCPEIHKA
+770 ATRLCPEIHKS

-806 NVKHDIHY
+806 NVSHDVHY
-814 FVKRKDEFG
+814 FIDKKHQFEINDNFK
-823 ISDISE
+823 
-829 QYQIDLSAAV
+829 QYQIDMTAAI
-839 DRKIKCMNDA
+839 DRKIKRMNDS
-849 KRKDF
+849 KRKEF
-854 ERLTEISSIDQWARD
+854 ERLTEINSIDQWARD
-869 LVHLNRKAFLN
+869 LPRLNNQEFLK
-880 EWKNIE
+880 EWKNFE
-886 QLDKLQGDKPK
+886 QLDRLSTGSQK
-897 QYISNA
+897 QYISNE
-903 PDEYVG
+903 PDEYLG

-918 SDPEDYIESFNK
+918 SNPEDYIESFNK
-930 FVKEHVN
+930 FIKENVN
-937 TIPALQIV
+937 EIPALQIV

-960 KLELEKNG
+960 KLELEKKG
-968 FKEHDLQSAWKS
+968 FKENDLQTAWKN

-997 ALGSKLVDH
+997 AVGSELVDH
-1006 DVRIHNAMQKV
+1006 NVRIHNAMQKV
-1017 YGMANWN
+1017 YGMADWN
-1024 MVQKSWLKKI
+1024 MVQRQWLKRI
-1034 ENQLISST
+1034 ENQLLANT
-1042 VLGPNAETAFSSNF
+1042 VLGPRAEEVFNENYY

-1061 GYKQMKKIFSDN
+1061 GYKQMKKIFADN

>member
-1 MAIQGKIEA
+1 
-10 ENMKNEDCRMSNFET
+10 MSNFQT
-25 TKKDYQQY
+25 TEEEYRQY

-44 YSDPKSSVAIF
+44 YSDPKSSVAVF

-81 RINELKYRADYP
+81 RINELKYRGDYP
-93 PVVTKYLDDIRRIRN
+93 PIVTKYLDDIRHIRN

-116 VVSKKQ
+116 IVSKKQ
-122 ALEIDKKA
+122 ALEVDKKA
-130 HLIWSYFLEVYSQDN
+130 YIIWNYFLEVYSQDEV
-145 PAKYQTPVDQANIFQ
+145 KEYKTPIDQANIFQ
-160 VQQAQIDQLKK
+160 LQQEQIEQLKK
-171 ELEAALNSQNP
+171 ELEEARKAQKP
-182 LEVSKEIREQR
+182 VEVSKELQAKRHKI
-193 RKVSVNFAK
+193 SVQFAK
-202 KHQLTEAETRQLIDK
+202 KHQLTEAETRQLIDR
-217 QLQEAGWEADTEK
+217 QLQQAGWEADSEN
-230 LNNWKFKTE
+230 LNNWKYKTA
-239 PKKGHNMAI
+239 PQKGHNMAI

-301 YLLVDNQ
+301 YLLVDND
-308 MGDYKVPFIYTAN
+308 MGEYKVPFIYTAN

-337 WDARNPKENAYAL
+337 WDARNPKESAYAL

-363 TAKNPD
+363 TSQNPELAD
-369 EANQDLV
+369 QDLV
-376 NDNDFPKFAD
+376 DDQDFPKFAD
-386 RDYQVEAIKNIEEA
+386 RDYQVEAIKSIEEA

-437 ILYLVDRNSLGKQ
+437 ILYLVDRNSLGQQ

-464 ISSIYGVKELQDKL
+464 IASIYGVKELKDKL

-497 FYNDN
+497 FYNDDK
-502 EEEKPSVGQYDFIIV
+502 EEKPSVGQYDFIIV

-525 EDKELSDK
+525 EDKELSEK
-533 EYQFYDQ
+533 EYHFYDQ

-574 QPVYSYSYQQAV
+574 KPVYSYSYQQAV

-612 KGAEISLFDQASESI
+612 KGAEIDLFDQSSESI

-645 RVITENFN
+645 RVITESFN

-668 DPELGKTLIFAATDA
+668 DPELGKTLIFAATDS

-689 RLLRE
+689 RLLKE
-694 AFKKAGNPVED
+694 SFKNAGNPVDD

-732 IVVTVDLLTTGV
+732 IAVTVDLLTTGV

-770 ATRLCPEIHKA
+770 ATRLCPEIHKS

-806 NVKHDIHY
+806 NVSHDVHY
-814 FVKRKDEFG
+814 FIDQKHQFEVNDNFK
-823 ISDISE
+823 
-829 QYQIDLSAAV
+829 QYQIDMTAAI
-839 DRKIKCMNDA
+839 DRKIKRMNDS
-849 KRKDF
+849 KRKEF
-854 ERLTEISSIDQWARD
+854 ERLTEINSIDQWARD
-869 LVHLNRKAFLN
+869 LPRLNNQEFLK
-880 EWKNIE
+880 EWKNFE
-886 QLDKLQGDKPK
+886 QLDRLSTGSQK
-897 QYISNA
+897 QYISNE
-903 PDEYVG
+903 PDEYLG

-918 SDPEDYIESFNK
+918 SNPEDYIESFNK
-930 FVKEHVN
+930 FIKENVN
-937 TIPALQIV
+937 EIPALQIV

-960 KLELEKNG
+960 KLELEKKG
-968 FKEHDLQSAWKS
+968 FKENDLQTAWKN

-997 ALGSKLVDH
+997 AVGSELVDH
-1006 DVRIHNAMQKV
+1006 NVRIHNAMQKV
-1017 YGMANWN
+1017 YGMADWN

-1034 ENQLISST
+1034 ENQLLSST
-1042 VLGPNAETAFSSNF
+1042 VLGPNAETAFSSNY

-1061 GYKQMKKIFSDN
+1061 GYKQMRKIFSDN
-1073 ADQIIYVLNENLYV
+1073 ADKIIYVLNENLYV

>member
-1 MAIQGKIEA
+1 
-10 ENMKNEDCRMSNFET
+10 MKNEDCRMSNFQT
-25 TKKDYQQY
+25 TEEEYRQY

-44 YSDPKSSVAIF
+44 YSDPKSSVAVF

-81 RINELKYRADYP
+81 RINELKYRGDYP
-93 PVVTKYLDDIRRIRN
+93 PIVTKYLDDIRNIRN

-116 VVSKKQ
+116 IVSKRQ
-122 ALEIDKKA
+122 ALEVDKKA
-130 HLIWSYFLEVYSQDN
+130 YIIWNYFLEVYSQDEV
-145 PAKYQTPVDQANIFQ
+145 KEYKTPIDQANIFQ
-160 VQQAQIDQLKK
+160 LQQEQIEQLKK
-171 ELEAALNSQNP
+171 ELEEARKAQTP
-182 LEVSKEIREQR
+182 VEVSKELQVKRHKI
-193 RKVSVNFAK
+193 SVQFAK
-202 KHQLTEAETRQLIDK
+202 KHQLTEAETRQLIDR
-217 QLQEAGWEADTEK
+217 QLQQAGWEADSEN
-230 LNNWKFKTE
+230 LNNWKYKTA
-239 PKKGHNMAI
+239 PQKGHNMAI

-301 YLLVDNQ
+301 YLLVDND
-308 MGDYKVPFIYTAN
+308 MGEYKVPFIYTAN

-337 WDARNPKENAYAL
+337 WDARNPKESAYAL

-363 TAKNPD
+363 TSQNPELAD
-369 EANQDLV
+369 QDLV
-376 NDNDFPKFAD
+376 DDQDFPKFAD
-386 RDYQVEAIKNIEEA
+386 RDYQVEAIKSIEEA

-437 ILYLVDRNSLGKQ
+437 ILYLVDRNSLGQQ

-464 ISSIYGVKELQDKL
+464 IASIYGVKELKDKL

-497 FYNDN
+497 FYNDDK
-502 EEEKPSVGQYDFIIV
+502 EEKPSVGQYDFIIV

-525 EDKELSDK
+525 EDKELSEK
-533 EYQFYDQ
+533 EYHFYDQ

-574 QPVYSYSYQQAV
+574 KPVYSYSYQQAV

-612 KGAEISLFDQASESI
+612 KGAEIDLFDQSSESI

-645 RVITENFN
+645 RVITESFN

-668 DPELGKTLIFAATDA
+668 DPELGKTLIFAATDS

-689 RLLRE
+689 RLLKE
-694 AFKKAGNPVED
+694 SFKNAGNPVDD

-732 IVVTVDLLTTGV
+732 IAVTVDLLTTGV

-770 ATRLCPEIHKA
+770 ATRLCPEIHKS

-806 NVKHDIHY
+806 NVSHDVHY
-814 FVKRKDEFG
+814 FIDQKHQFEVNDNFK
-823 ISDISE
+823 
-829 QYQIDLSAAV
+829 QYQIDMTAAI
-839 DRKIKCMNDA
+839 DRKIKRMNDS
-849 KRKDF
+849 KRKEF
-854 ERLTEISSIDQWARD
+854 ERLTEINSIDQWARD
-869 LVHLNRKAFLN
+869 LPRLNNQEFLK
-880 EWKNIE
+880 EWKNFE
-886 QLDKLQGDKPK
+886 QLDRLSTGSQK
-897 QYISNA
+897 QYISNE
-903 PDEYVG
+903 PDEYLG

-918 SDPEDYIESFNK
+918 SNPEDYIESFNK
-930 FVKEHVN
+930 FIKENVN
-937 TIPALQIV
+937 EIPALQIV

-960 KLELEKNG
+960 KLELEKKG
-968 FKEHDLQSAWKS
+968 FKENDLQTAWKN

-997 ALGSKLVDH
+997 AVGSELVDH
-1006 DVRIHNAMQKV
+1006 NVRIHNAMQKV
-1017 YGMANWN
+1017 YGMADWN

-1034 ENQLISST
+1034 ENQLLSST
-1042 VLGPNAETAFSSNF
+1042 VLGPNAETAFSSNY

-1061 GYKQMKKIFSDN
+1061 GYKQMRKIFSDN
-1073 ADQIIYVLNENLYV
+1073 ADKIIYVLNENLYV

>member
-1 MAIQGKIEA
+1 
-10 ENMKNEDCRMSNFET
+10 MSNFQT
-25 TKKDYQQY
+25 TEEEYRQY

-44 YSDPKSSVAIF
+44 YSDPKSSVAVF

-81 RINELKYRADYP
+81 RINELKYRGDYP
-93 PVVTKYLDDIRRIRN
+93 PIVTKYLDDIRHIRN

-116 VVSKKQ
+116 IVSKKQ
-122 ALEIDKKA
+122 ALEVDKKA
-130 HLIWSYFLEVYSQDN
+130 YIIWNYFLEVYSQDEV
-145 PAKYQTPVDQANIFQ
+145 KEYKTPIDQANIFQ
-160 VQQAQIDQLKK
+160 LQQEQIEQLKK
-171 ELEAALNSQNP
+171 ELEEARKAQKP
-182 LEVSKEIREQR
+182 IEVSKELQAKRHKI
-193 RKVSVNFAK
+193 SVQFAK
-202 KHQLTEAETRQLIDK
+202 KHQLTEAETRQLIDR
-217 QLQEAGWEADTEK
+217 QLQQAGWEADSEN
-230 LNNWKFKTE
+230 LNNWKYKTA
-239 PKKGHNMAI
+239 PQKGHNMAI

-301 YLLVDNQ
+301 YLLVDND
-308 MGDYKVPFIYTAN
+308 MGEYNVPFIYTAN

-337 WDARNPKENAYAL
+337 WDARNPKESAYAL

-363 TAKNPD
+363 TSQNPELAD
-369 EANQDLV
+369 RDLV
-376 NDNDFPKFAD
+376 DDQDFPKFAD
-386 RDYQVEAIKNIEEA
+386 RDYQVEAIKSIEEA

-437 ILYLVDRNSLGKQ
+437 ILYLVDRNSLGQQ

-464 ISSIYGVKELQDKL
+464 IASIYGVKELKDKL

-497 FYNDN
+497 FYNDDK
-502 EEEKPSVGQYDFIIV
+502 EEKPSVGQYDFIIV

-525 EDKELSDK
+525 EDRELSEK
-533 EYQFYDQ
+533 EYHFYDQ

-574 QPVYSYSYQQAV
+574 KPVYSYSYQQAV

-612 KGAEISLFDQASESI
+612 KGAEIDLFDQSSESI

-645 RVITENFN
+645 RVITESFN

-668 DPELGKTLIFAATDA
+668 DPELGKTLIFAATDS

-689 RLLRE
+689 RLLKE
-694 AFKKAGNPVED
+694 SFKNAGNPVDD

-732 IVVTVDLLTTGV
+732 IAVTVDLLTTGL

-770 ATRLCPEIHKA
+770 ATRLCPEIHKS

-806 NVKHDIHY
+806 NVSHDVHY
-814 FVKRKDEFG
+814 FIDQKHQFEINDNFK
-823 ISDISE
+823 
-829 QYQIDLSAAV
+829 QYQIDMTAAI
-839 DRKIKCMNDA
+839 DRKIKRMNDS
-849 KRKDF
+849 KRKEF
-854 ERLTEISSIDQWARD
+854 ERLTEINSIDQWARD
-869 LVHLNRKAFLN
+869 LPRLNNQEFLK
-880 EWKNIE
+880 EWKNFE
-886 QLDKLQGDKPK
+886 QLDRLSTGSHK
-897 QYISNA
+897 QYISNE
-903 PDEYVG
+903 PDEYLG

-918 SDPEDYIESFNK
+918 SNPEDYIESFNK
-930 FVKEHVN
+930 FIKENVN
-937 TIPALQIV
+937 EIPALQIV

-960 KLELEKNG
+960 KLELEKKG
-968 FKEHDLQSAWKS
+968 FKENDLQTAWKS

-997 ALGSKLVDH
+997 AVGSELVDH
-1006 DVRIHNAMQKV
+1006 NVRIHNAMQKV
-1017 YGMANWN
+1017 YGMADWN

-1034 ENQLISST
+1034 ENQLLSST
-1042 VLGPNAETAFSSNF
+1042 VLGPNAETAFSSNY

-1061 GYKQMKKIFSDN
+1061 GYKQMRKIFSDN

>member
-1 MAIQGKIEA
+1 
-10 ENMKNEDCRMSNFET
+10 MSNFQT
-25 TKKDYQQY
+25 TEEEYRQY

-44 YSDPKSSVAIF
+44 YSDPKSSVAVF
-55 GNFAEQLTREI
+55 GNFSEQLTREI

-81 RINELKYRADYP
+81 RINELKYRGDYP
-93 PVVTKYLDDIRRIRN
+93 PIVTKYLDDIRNIRN

-116 VVSKKQ
+116 IVSKRQ
-122 ALEIDKKA
+122 ALEVDKKA
-130 HLIWSYFLEVYSQDN
+130 YIIWNYFLEVYSQDEV
-145 PAKYQTPVDQANIFQ
+145 KEYKTPIDQANIFQ
-160 VQQAQIDQLKK
+160 LQQEQIEQLKK
-171 ELEAALNSQNP
+171 ELEEARKAQTP
-182 LEVSKEIREQR
+182 VEVSKELQVKRHKI
-193 RKVSVNFAK
+193 SVQFAK
-202 KHQLTEAETRQLIDK
+202 KHQLTEAETRQLIDR
-217 QLQEAGWEADTEK
+217 QLQQAGWEADSEN
-230 LNNWKFKTE
+230 LNNWKYKTA
-239 PKKGHNMAI
+239 PQKGHNMAI

-301 YLLVDNQ
+301 YLLVDND
-308 MGDYKVPFIYTAN
+308 MGEYKVPFIYTAN

-337 WDARNPKENAYAL
+337 WDARNPKESAYAL

-363 TAKNPD
+363 TSQNPELAD
-369 EANQDLV
+369 QDLV
-376 NDNDFPKFAD
+376 DDQDFPKFAD
-386 RDYQVEAIKNIEEA
+386 RDYQVEAIKSIEEA

-437 ILYLVDRNSLGKQ
+437 ILYLVDRNSLGQQ

-464 ISSIYGVKELQDKL
+464 IASIYGVKELKDKL

-497 FYNDN
+497 FYNDDK
-502 EEEKPSVGQYDFIIV
+502 EEKPSVGQYDFIIV

-525 EDKELSDK
+525 EDKELSEK
-533 EYQFYDQ
+533 EYHFYDQ

-574 QPVYSYSYQQAV
+574 KPVYSYSYQQAV

-612 KGAEISLFDQASESI
+612 KGAEIDLFDQSSESI

-645 RVITENFN
+645 RVITESFN

-668 DPELGKTLIFAATDA
+668 DPELGKTLIFAATDS

-689 RLLRE
+689 RLLKE
-694 AFKKAGNPVED
+694 SFKNAGNPVDD

-732 IVVTVDLLTTGV
+732 IAVTVDLLTTGV

-770 ATRLCPEIHKA
+770 ATRLCPEIHKS

-806 NVKHDIHY
+806 NVSHDVHY
-814 FVKRKDEFG
+814 FIDQKHQFEVNDNFK
-823 ISDISE
+823 
-829 QYQIDLSAAV
+829 QYQIDMTAAI
-839 DRKIKCMNDA
+839 DRKIKRMNDS
-849 KRKDF
+849 KRKEF
-854 ERLTEISSIDQWARD
+854 ERLTEINSIDQWARD
-869 LVHLNRKAFLN
+869 LPRLNNQEFLK
-880 EWKNIE
+880 EWKNFE
-886 QLDKLQGDKPK
+886 QLDRLSIGSHK
-897 QYISNA
+897 QYISNE
-903 PDEYVG
+903 PDEYLG

-918 SDPEDYIESFNK
+918 SNPEDYIESFNK
-930 FVKEHVN
+930 FIKENVN
-937 TIPALQIV
+937 EIPALQIV

-960 KLELEKNG
+960 KLELEKKG
-968 FKEHDLQSAWKS
+968 FKENDLQTAWKS

-997 ALGSKLVDH
+997 AVGSELVDH
-1006 DVRIHNAMQKV
+1006 NVRIHNAMQKV
-1017 YGMANWN
+1017 YGMADWN

-1034 ENQLISST
+1034 ENQLLSST
-1042 VLGPNAETAFSSNF
+1042 VLGPNAETAFSSNY

-1061 GYKQMKKIFSDN
+1061 GYKQMRKIFSDN

>member
-1 MAIQGKIEA
+1 
-10 ENMKNEDCRMSNFET
+10 MKNEDCRMSNFQT
-25 TKKDYQQY
+25 TEEEYRQY

-44 YSDPKSSVAIF
+44 YSDPKSSVAVF

-81 RINELKYRADYP
+81 RINELKYRGDYP
-93 PVVTKYLDDIRRIRN
+93 PIVTKYLDDIRHIRN

-116 VVSKKQ
+116 IVSKKQ
-122 ALEIDKKA
+122 ALEVDKKA
-130 HLIWSYFLEVYSQDN
+130 YIIWNYFLEVYSQDEVN
-145 PAKYQTPVDQANIFQ
+145 EYKTPIDQANIFQ
-160 VQQAQIDQLKK
+160 LQQEQIEQLKK
-171 ELEAALNSQNP
+171 ELEEARKAQKP
-182 LEVSKEIREQR
+182 IEVSKELQAKRHKI
-193 RKVSVNFAK
+193 SVQFAK
-202 KHQLTEAETRQLIDK
+202 KHQLTEAETRQLIDR
-217 QLQEAGWEADTEK
+217 QLQQAGWEADSEN
-230 LNNWKFKTE
+230 LNNWKYKTA
-239 PKKGHNMAI
+239 PQKGHNMAI

-301 YLLVDNQ
+301 YLLVDND
-308 MGDYKVPFIYTAN
+308 MGEYKVPFIYTAN

-337 WDARNPKENAYAL
+337 WDARNPKESAYAL

-363 TAKNPD
+363 TSQNPELAD
-369 EANQDLV
+369 KDLV
-376 NDNDFPKFAD
+376 DDQDFPRFAD
-386 RDYQVEAIKNIEEA
+386 RDYQVEAIKSIEEA

-437 ILYLVDRNSLGKQ
+437 ILYLVDRNSLGQQ

-464 ISSIYGVKELQDKL
+464 IASIYGVKELKDKL

-497 FYNDN
+497 FYNDDK
-502 EEEKPSVGQYDFIIV
+502 EEKPSVGQYDFIIV

-525 EDKELSDK
+525 EDKELSEK
-533 EYQFYDQ
+533 EYHFYDQ

-574 QPVYSYSYQQAV
+574 KPVYSYSYQQAV

-612 KGAEISLFDQASESI
+612 KGAEIDLFDQSSESI

-645 RVITENFN
+645 RVITESFN

-668 DPELGKTLIFAATDA
+668 DPELGKTLIFAATDS

-689 RLLRE
+689 RLLKE
-694 AFKKAGNPVED
+694 SFKNAGNPVDD

-732 IVVTVDLLTTGV
+732 IAVTVDLLTTGV

-770 ATRLCPEIHKA
+770 ATRLCPEIHKS

-806 NVKHDIHY
+806 NVSHDVHY
-814 FVKRKDEFG
+814 FIDQKHQFEINDNFK
-823 ISDISE
+823 
-829 QYQIDLSAAV
+829 QYQIDMTAAI
-839 DRKIKCMNDA
+839 DRKIKRMNDS
-849 KRKDF
+849 KRKEF
-854 ERLTEISSIDQWARD
+854 ECLTEINSIDQWARD
-869 LVHLNRKAFLN
+869 LPRLNNQEFLK
-880 EWKNIE
+880 EWKNFE
-886 QLDKLQGDKPK
+886 QLDRLSTGSHK
-897 QYISNA
+897 QYISNE
-903 PDEYVG
+903 PDEYLG

-918 SDPEDYIESFNK
+918 SNPEDYIESFNK
-930 FVKEHVN
+930 FIKENVN
-937 TIPALQIV
+937 EIPALQIV

-960 KLELEKNG
+960 KLELEKKG
-968 FKEHDLQSAWKS
+968 FKENDLQTAWKN

-997 ALGSKLVDH
+997 AVGSELVDH
-1006 DVRIHNAMQKV
+1006 NVRIHNAMQKV
-1017 YGMANWN
+1017 YGMADWN

-1034 ENQLISST
+1034 ENQLLSST
-1042 VLGPNAETAFSSNF
+1042 VLGPNAETAFSSNY

-1061 GYKQMKKIFSDN
+1061 GYKQMRKIFSDN

>member
-1 MAIQGKIEA
+1 
-10 ENMKNEDCRMSNFET
+10 MSNFQT
-25 TKKDYQQY
+25 TEEEYRQY

-44 YSDPKSSVAIF
+44 YSDPKSSVAVF

-81 RINELKYRADYP
+81 RINELKYRGDYP
-93 PVVTKYLDDIRRIRN
+93 PIVTKYLDDIRNIRN

-116 VVSKKQ
+116 IVSKKQ
-122 ALEIDKKA
+122 ALEVDKKA
-130 HLIWSYFLEVYSQDN
+130 YIIWNYFLEVYSQDEV
-145 PAKYQTPVDQANIFQ
+145 KEYKTPIDQANIFQ
-160 VQQAQIDQLKK
+160 LQQEQIEQLKK
-171 ELEAALNSQNP
+171 ELEEARKAKKP
-182 LEVSKEIREQR
+182 VEVSKEIQAKRH
-193 RKVSVNFAK
+193 KISVQFAK
-202 KHQLTEAETRQLIDK
+202 KHQLTEAETRQLIDR
-217 QLQEAGWEADTEK
+217 QLQQAGWEADSEN
-230 LNNWKFKTE
+230 LNNWKYKTA
-239 PKKGHNMAI
+239 PQKGHNMAI

-301 YLLVDNQ
+301 YLLVDND
-308 MGDYKVPFIYTAN
+308 MGEYKVPFIYTAN

-337 WDARNPKENAYAL
+337 WDARNPKESAYAL

-363 TAKNPD
+363 TSQNPELAD
-369 EANQDLV
+369 QDLV
-376 NDNDFPKFAD
+376 DDQDFPKFAD
-386 RDYQVEAIKNIEEA
+386 RDYQVEAIKSIEEA

-437 ILYLVDRNSLGKQ
+437 ILYLVDRNSLGQQ

-464 ISSIYGVKELQDKL
+464 IASIYGVKELKDKL

-497 FYNDN
+497 FYNDDK
-502 EEEKPSVGQYDFIIV
+502 EEKPSVGQYDFIIV

-525 EDKELSDK
+525 EDKELSEK
-533 EYQFYDQ
+533 EYHFYDQ

-574 QPVYSYSYQQAV
+574 KPVYSYSYQQAV

-612 KGAEISLFDQASESI
+612 KGAEIDLFDQSSESI

-645 RVITENFN
+645 RVITESFN

-668 DPELGKTLIFAATDA
+668 DPELGKTLIFAATDS

-689 RLLRE
+689 RLLKE
-694 AFKKAGNPVED
+694 SFKNAGNPVDD

-732 IVVTVDLLTTGV
+732 IAVTVDLLTTGV

-770 ATRLCPEIHKA
+770 ATRLCPEIHKS

-806 NVKHDIHY
+806 NVSHDVHY
-814 FVKRKDEFG
+814 FIDQKHQFEVNDNFK
-823 ISDISE
+823 
-829 QYQIDLSAAV
+829 QYQIDMTAAI
-839 DRKIKCMNDA
+839 DRKIKRMNDS
-849 KRKDF
+849 KRKEF
-854 ERLTEISSIDQWARD
+854 ERLTEINSIDQWARD
-869 LVHLNRKAFLN
+869 LPRLNNQQFLK
-880 EWKNIE
+880 EWKNFE
-886 QLDKLQGDKPK
+886 QLDRLSTGSHK
-897 QYISNA
+897 QYISNE
-903 PDEYVG
+903 PDEYLG

-918 SDPEDYIESFNK
+918 SNPEDYIESFNK
-930 FVKEHVN
+930 FIKENVN
-937 TIPALQIV
+937 EIPALQIV

-960 KLELEKNG
+960 KLELEKKG
-968 FKEHDLQSAWKS
+968 FKENDLQTAWKS

-997 ALGSKLVDH
+997 AVGSELVDH
-1006 DVRIHNAMQKV
+1006 NVRIHNAMQKV
-1017 YGMANWN
+1017 YGMADWN

-1034 ENQLISST
+1034 ENQLLSST
-1042 VLGPNAETAFSSNF
+1042 VLGPNAETAFSSNY

-1061 GYKQMKKIFSDN
+1061 GYKQMRKIFSDN

>member
-1 MAIQGKIEA
+1 
-10 ENMKNEDCRMSNFET
+10 MKNEDCRMSNFQT
-25 TKKDYQQY
+25 TEEEYRQY

-44 YSDPKSSVAIF
+44 YSDPKSSVAVF

-81 RINELKYRADYP
+81 RINELKYRGDYP
-93 PVVTKYLDDIRRIRN
+93 PIVTKYLDDIRHIRN

-116 VVSKKQ
+116 IVSKKQ
-122 ALEIDKKA
+122 ALEVDKKA
-130 HLIWSYFLEVYSQDN
+130 YIIWNYFLEVYSQDEV
-145 PAKYQTPVDQANIFQ
+145 KEYKTPIDQANIFQ
-160 VQQAQIDQLKK
+160 LQQEQIEQLKK
-171 ELEAALNSQNP
+171 ELEEARKAQKP
-182 LEVSKEIREQR
+182 VEVSKEIHAKRH
-193 RKVSVNFAK
+193 KISVQFAK
-202 KHQLTEAETRQLIDK
+202 KHQLTEAETRQLIDR
-217 QLQEAGWEADTEK
+217 QLQQAGWEADSEN
-230 LNNWKFKTE
+230 LNNWKYKTA
-239 PKKGHNMAI
+239 PQKGHNMAI

-301 YLLVDNQ
+301 YLLVDND
-308 MGDYKVPFIYTAN
+308 MGEYKVPFIYTAN

-337 WDARNPKENAYAL
+337 WDARNPKESAYAL

-363 TAKNPD
+363 TSQNPELAD
-369 EANQDLV
+369 QDLV
-376 NDNDFPKFAD
+376 DDQDFPKFAD
-386 RDYQVEAIKNIEEA
+386 RDYQVEAIKSIEEA

-437 ILYLVDRNSLGKQ
+437 ILYLVDRNSLGQQ

-464 ISSIYGVKELQDKL
+464 IASIYGVKELKDKL

-497 FYNDN
+497 FYNDDK
-502 EEEKPSVGQYDFIIV
+502 EEKPSVGQYDFIIV

-525 EDKELSDK
+525 EDKELSEK
-533 EYQFYDQ
+533 EYHFYDQ

-574 QPVYSYSYQQAV
+574 KPVYSYSYQQAV

-612 KGAEISLFDQASESI
+612 KGAEIDLFDQSSESI

-645 RVITENFN
+645 RVITESFN

-668 DPELGKTLIFAATDA
+668 DPDLGKTLIFAATDS

-689 RLLRE
+689 RLLKE
-694 AFKKAGNPVED
+694 SFKNAGNPVDD

-732 IVVTVDLLTTGV
+732 IAVTVDLLTTGV

-770 ATRLCPEIHKA
+770 ATRLCPEIYKS

-806 NVKHDIHY
+806 NVSHDVHY
-814 FVKRKDEFG
+814 FIDQKHQFEVNDNFK
-823 ISDISE
+823 
-829 QYQIDLSAAV
+829 QYQIDMTAAI
-839 DRKIKCMNDA
+839 DRKIKRMNDS
-849 KRKDF
+849 KRKEF
-854 ERLTEISSIDQWARD
+854 ERLTEINSIDQWARD
-869 LVHLNRKAFLN
+869 LPRLNNQEFLK
-880 EWKNIE
+880 EWKNFE
-886 QLDKLQGDKPK
+886 QLDKLSTGSHK
-897 QYISNA
+897 QYISNE
-903 PDEYVG
+903 PDEYLG
-909 IERGYGQGN
+909 IERGYGQEN
-918 SDPEDYIESFNK
+918 SNPEDYIESFNK
-930 FVKEHVN
+930 FIKENVN
-937 TIPALQIV
+937 EIPALKIV

-960 KLELEKNG
+960 KLELEKKG
-968 FKEHDLQSAWKS
+968 FKENDLQTAWKS

-997 ALGSKLVDH
+997 AVGSELVDH
-1006 DVRIHNAMQKV
+1006 NVRIHNAMQKV
-1017 YGMANWN
+1017 YGMADWN

-1034 ENQLISST
+1034 ENQLLSST
-1042 VLGPNAETAFSSNF
+1042 VLGPNAETAFSSNY

-1061 GYKQMKKIFSDN
+1061 GYKQMRKIFSDN

>member
-1 MAIQGKIEA
+1 
-10 ENMKNEDCRMSNFET
+10 MKNEDCRMSNFQT
-25 TKKDYQQY
+25 TEEEYRQY

-44 YSDPKSSVAIF
+44 YSDPKSSVAVF

-81 RINELKYRADYP
+81 RINELKYRGDYP
-93 PVVTKYLDDIRRIRN
+93 PIVTKYLDDIRNVRN

-116 VVSKKQ
+116 IVSKRQ
-122 ALEIDKKA
+122 ALEVDKKA
-130 HLIWSYFLEVYSQDN
+130 YIIWNYFLEVYSQDEV
-145 PAKYQTPVDQANIFQ
+145 KEYKTPIDQANIFQ
-160 VQQAQIDQLKK
+160 LQQEQIEQLKK
-171 ELEAALNSQNP
+171 ELEEARKAQTP
-182 LEVSKEIREQR
+182 VEVSKELQVKRHKI
-193 RKVSVNFAK
+193 SVQFAK
-202 KHQLTEAETRQLIDK
+202 KHQLTEAETRQLIDR
-217 QLQEAGWEADTEK
+217 QLQQAGWEADSEN
-230 LNNWKFKTE
+230 LNNWKYKTA
-239 PKKGHNMAI
+239 PQKGHNMAI

-301 YLLVDNQ
+301 YLLVDND
-308 MGDYKVPFIYTAN
+308 MGEYKVPFIYTAN

-337 WDARNPKENAYAL
+337 WDARNPKESAYAL

-363 TAKNPD
+363 TSQNPELAD
-369 EANQDLV
+369 KDLV
-376 NDNDFPKFAD
+376 DDQDFPKFAD
-386 RDYQVEAIKNIEEA
+386 RDYQVEAIKSIEES

-437 ILYLVDRNSLGKQ
+437 ILYLVDRNSLGQQ

-464 ISSIYGVKELQDKL
+464 IASIYGVKELKDKL

-497 FYNDN
+497 FYNDDK
-502 EEEKPSVGQYDFIIV
+502 EEKPSVGQYDFIIV

-525 EDKELSDK
+525 EDKELSEK
-533 EYQFYDQ
+533 EYHFYDQ

-574 QPVYSYSYQQAV
+574 KPVYSYSYQQAV

-612 KGAEISLFDQASESI
+612 KGAEIDLFDQSSESI

-645 RVITENFN
+645 RVITESFN

-668 DPELGKTLIFAATDA
+668 DPELGKTLIFAATDS

-689 RLLRE
+689 RLLKE
-694 AFKKAGNPVED
+694 SFKNAGNPVDD

-732 IVVTVDLLTTGV
+732 IAVTVDLLTTGV

-770 ATRLCPEIHKA
+770 ATRLCPEINKS

-806 NVKHDIHY
+806 NVSHDVHY
-814 FVKRKDEFG
+814 FIDQKHQFEVNDNFK
-823 ISDISE
+823 
-829 QYQIDLSAAV
+829 QYQIDMTAAI
-839 DRKIKCMNDA
+839 DRKIKRMNDS
-849 KRKDF
+849 KRKEF
-854 ERLTEISSIDQWARD
+854 ERLTEINSIDQWARD
-869 LVHLNRKAFLN
+869 LPRLNNQEFLK
-880 EWKNIE
+880 EWKNFE
-886 QLDKLQGDKPK
+886 QLDRLSTGSQK
-897 QYISNA
+897 QYISNE
-903 PDEYVG
+903 PDEYLG

-918 SDPEDYIESFNK
+918 SNPEDYIESFNK
-930 FVKEHVN
+930 FIKENVN
-937 TIPALQIV
+937 EIPALQIV

-960 KLELEKNG
+960 KLELEKKG
-968 FKEHDLQSAWKS
+968 FKENDLQTAWKS
-980 ANQVQTT
+980 VNQVQTT

-997 ALGSKLVDH
+997 AVGSELVDH
-1006 DVRIHNAMQKV
+1006 NVRIHNAMQKV
-1017 YGMANWN
+1017 YGMADWN

-1034 ENQLISST
+1034 ENQLLSST
-1042 VLGPNAETAFSSNF
+1042 VLGPNAETAFSSNY

-1061 GYKQMKKIFSDN
+1061 GYKQMRKIFSDN

>member
-1 MAIQGKIEA
+1 
-10 ENMKNEDCRMSNFET
+10 MKNEDCRMSNFQT
-25 TKKDYQQY
+25 TEEEYRQY

-44 YSDPKSSVAIF
+44 YSDPKSSVAVF

-81 RINELKYRADYP
+81 RINELKYRGDYP
-93 PVVTKYLDDIRRIRN
+93 PIVTKYLDDIRYIRN

-116 VVSKKQ
+116 IVSKKQ
-122 ALEIDKKA
+122 ALEVDKKA
-130 HLIWSYFLEVYSQDN
+130 YIIWNYFLEVYSQDEV
-145 PAKYQTPVDQANIFQ
+145 KEYKTPIDQANIFQ
-160 VQQAQIDQLKK
+160 LQQEQIEQLKK
-171 ELEAALNSQNP
+171 ELEEARKAQKP
-182 LEVSKEIREQR
+182 VEVSKEIQAKRH
-193 RKVSVNFAK
+193 KISVQFAK
-202 KHQLTEAETRQLIDK
+202 KHQLTEAETRQLIDQ
-217 QLQEAGWEADTEK
+217 QLQQAGWEADSEN
-230 LNNWKFKTE
+230 LNNWKYKTA
-239 PKKGHNMAI
+239 PQKGHNMAI

-301 YLLVDNQ
+301 YLLVDND
-308 MGDYKVPFIYTAN
+308 MGEYKVPFIYTAN

-337 WDARNPKENAYAL
+337 WDARNPKESAYAL

-363 TAKNPD
+363 TSQNPELAD
-369 EANQDLV
+369 KDLV
-376 NDNDFPKFAD
+376 DDQDFPKFAD
-386 RDYQVEAIKNIEEA
+386 RDYQVEAIKSIEEA

-437 ILYLVDRNSLGKQ
+437 ILYLVDRNSLGQQ

-464 ISSIYGVKELQDKL
+464 IASIYGVKELKDKL

-497 FYNDN
+497 FYNDDK
-502 EEEKPSVGQYDFIIV
+502 EEKPSVGQYDFIIV

-525 EDKELSDK
+525 EDKELSEK
-533 EYQFYDQ
+533 EYHFYDQ

-574 QPVYSYSYQQAV
+574 KPVYSYSYQQAV

-612 KGAEISLFDQASESI
+612 KGAEIDLFDQSSESI

-645 RVITENFN
+645 RVITESFN

-668 DPELGKTLIFAATDA
+668 DPELGKTLIFAATDS

-689 RLLRE
+689 RLLKE
-694 AFKKAGNPVED
+694 SFKNAGNPVDD

-732 IVVTVDLLTTGV
+732 IAVTVDLLTTGV

-770 ATRLCPEIHKA
+770 ATRLCPEIHKS

-806 NVKHDIHY
+806 NVSHDVHY
-814 FVKRKDEFG
+814 FIDQKHQFEVNDNFK
-823 ISDISE
+823 
-829 QYQIDLSAAV
+829 QYQIDMTAAI
-839 DRKIKCMNDA
+839 DRKIKRMNDS
-849 KRKDF
+849 KRKEF
-854 ERLTEISSIDQWARD
+854 ERLTEINSVDQWARD
-869 LVHLNRKAFLN
+869 LPRLNNQEFLK
-880 EWKNIE
+880 EWKNFE
-886 QLDKLQGDKPK
+886 QLDRLSTGSHK
-897 QYISNA
+897 QYISNE
-903 PDEYVG
+903 PDKYLG

-918 SDPEDYIESFNK
+918 SNPEDYIESFNK
-930 FVKEHVN
+930 FIKENVN
-937 TIPALQIV
+937 EIPALQIV

-960 KLELEKNG
+960 KLELEKKG
-968 FKEHDLQSAWKS
+968 FKENDLQTAWKN

-997 ALGSKLVDH
+997 AVGSELVDH
-1006 DVRIHNAMQKV
+1006 NVRIHNAMQKV
-1017 YGMANWN
+1017 YGMADWN

-1034 ENQLISST
+1034 ENQLLSST
-1042 VLGPNAETAFSSNF
+1042 VLGPNAETAFSSNY

-1061 GYKQMKKIFSDN
+1061 GYKQMRKIFSDN
-1073 ADQIIYVLNENLYV
+1073 ADKIIYVLNENLYV

>member
-1 MAIQGKIEA
+1 
-10 ENMKNEDCRMSNFET
+10 MKNEDCRMSNFQT
-25 TKKDYQQY
+25 TEEEYRQY

-44 YSDPKSSVAIF
+44 YSDPKSSVAVF
-55 GNFAEQLTREI
+55 GNFSEQLTREI

-81 RINELKYRADYP
+81 RINELKYRGDYP
-93 PVVTKYLDDIRRIRN
+93 PIVTKYLDDIRHIRN

-116 VVSKKQ
+116 IVSKKQ
-122 ALEIDKKA
+122 ALEVDKKA
-130 HLIWSYFLEVYSQDN
+130 YIIWNYFLEVYSQDEV
-145 PAKYQTPVDQANIFQ
+145 KEYKTPIDQANIFQ
-160 VQQAQIDQLKK
+160 LQQEQIEQLKK
-171 ELEAALNSQNP
+171 ELEEARKAQTP
-182 LEVSKEIREQR
+182 VEVSKELQVKRHKI
-193 RKVSVNFAK
+193 SVQFAK
-202 KHQLTEAETRQLIDK
+202 KHQLTEAETRQLIDR
-217 QLQEAGWEADTEK
+217 QLQQAGWEADSEN
-230 LNNWKFKTE
+230 LNNWKYKTA
-239 PKKGHNMAI
+239 PQKGHNMAI

-301 YLLVDNQ
+301 YLLVDND
-308 MGDYKVPFIYTAN
+308 MGEYKVPFIYTAN

-337 WDARNPKENAYAL
+337 WDARNPKESAYAL

-363 TAKNPD
+363 TSQNPELAD
-369 EANQDLV
+369 QDLV
-376 NDNDFPKFAD
+376 DDQDFPKFAD
-386 RDYQVEAIKNIEEA
+386 RDYQVEAIKSIEEA

-437 ILYLVDRNSLGKQ
+437 ILYLVDRNSLGQQ

-464 ISSIYGVKELQDKL
+464 IASIYGVKELKDKL

-497 FYNDN
+497 FYNDDK
-502 EEEKPSVGQYDFIIV
+502 EEKPSVGQYDFIIV

-525 EDKELSDK
+525 EDKELSEK
-533 EYQFYDQ
+533 EYHFYDQ

-574 QPVYSYSYQQAV
+574 KPVYSYSYQQAV

-612 KGAEISLFDQASESI
+612 KGAEIDLFDQSSESI

-645 RVITENFN
+645 RVITESFN

-668 DPELGKTLIFAATDA
+668 DPELGKTLIFAATDS

-689 RLLRE
+689 RLLKE
-694 AFKKAGNPVED
+694 SFKNAGNPVDD

-732 IVVTVDLLTTGV
+732 IAVTVDLLTTGV

-770 ATRLCPEIHKA
+770 ATRLCPEIHKS

-806 NVKHDIHY
+806 NVSHDVHY
-814 FVKRKDEFG
+814 FIDQKHQFEVNDNFK
-823 ISDISE
+823 
-829 QYQIDLSAAV
+829 QYQIDMTAAI
-839 DRKIKCMNDA
+839 DRKIKRMNDS
-849 KRKDF
+849 KRKEF
-854 ERLTEISSIDQWARD
+854 ERLTEINSIDQWARD
-869 LVHLNRKAFLN
+869 LPRLNNQEFLK
-880 EWKNIE
+880 EWKNFE
-886 QLDKLQGDKPK
+886 QLDRLSTGSQK
-897 QYISNA
+897 QYISNE
-903 PDEYVG
+903 PDEYLG

-918 SDPEDYIESFNK
+918 SNPEDYIESFNK
-930 FVKEHVN
+930 FIKENVN
-937 TIPALQIV
+937 EIPALQIV

-960 KLELEKNG
+960 KLELEKKG
-968 FKEHDLQSAWKS
+968 FKENDLQTAWKN

-997 ALGSKLVDH
+997 AVGSELVDH
-1006 DVRIHNAMQKV
+1006 NVRIHNAMQKV
-1017 YGMANWN
+1017 YGMADWN

-1034 ENQLISST
+1034 ENQLLSST
-1042 VLGPNAETAFSSNF
+1042 VLGPNAETAFSSNY

-1061 GYKQMKKIFSDN
+1061 GYKQMRKIFSDN

>member
-1 MAIQGKIEA
+1 
-10 ENMKNEDCRMSNFET
+10 MKNEDCRMSNFQATEEE
-25 TKKDYQQY
+25 YRQY

-44 YSDPKSSVAIF
+44 YSDPKSSVAVF

-81 RINELKYRADYP
+81 RINELKYRGDYP
-93 PVVTKYLDDIRRIRN
+93 PIVTKYLDDIRNIRN

-116 VVSKKQ
+116 IVSKRQ
-122 ALEIDKKA
+122 ALEVDKKA
-130 HLIWSYFLEVYSQDN
+130 YIIWNYFLEVYSQDEV
-145 PAKYQTPVDQANIFQ
+145 KEYKTPIDQANIFQ
-160 VQQAQIDQLKK
+160 LQQEQIEQLKK
-171 ELEAALNSQNP
+171 ELEEARKAQTP
-182 LEVSKEIREQR
+182 VEVSKELQVKRHKI
-193 RKVSVNFAK
+193 SVQFAK
-202 KHQLTEAETRQLIDK
+202 KHQLTEAETRQLIDR
-217 QLQEAGWEADTEK
+217 QLQQAGWEADSEN
-230 LNNWKFKTE
+230 LNNWKYKTA
-239 PKKGHNMAI
+239 PQKGHNMAI

-301 YLLVDNQ
+301 YLLVDND
-308 MGDYKVPFIYTAN
+308 MGEYKVPFIYTAN

-337 WDARNPKENAYAL
+337 WDARNPKESAYAL

-363 TAKNPD
+363 TSQNPELAD
-369 EANQDLV
+369 QDLV
-376 NDNDFPKFAD
+376 DDQDFPKFAD
-386 RDYQVEAIKNIEEA
+386 RDYQVEAIKSIEEA

-437 ILYLVDRNSLGKQ
+437 ILYLVDRNSLGQQ

-464 ISSIYGVKELQDKL
+464 IASIYGVKELKDKL

-497 FYNDN
+497 FYNDDK
-502 EEEKPSVGQYDFIIV
+502 EEKPSVGQYDFIIV

-525 EDKELSDK
+525 EDKELSEK
-533 EYQFYDQ
+533 EYHFYDQ

-574 QPVYSYSYQQAV
+574 KPVYSYSYQQAV

-612 KGAEISLFDQASESI
+612 KGAEIDLFDQSSESI

-645 RVITENFN
+645 RVITESFN

-668 DPELGKTLIFAATDA
+668 DPELGKTLIFAATDS

-689 RLLRE
+689 RLLKE
-694 AFKKAGNPVED
+694 SFKNAGNPVDD

-732 IVVTVDLLTTGV
+732 IAVTVDLLTTGV

-770 ATRLCPEIHKA
+770 ATRLCPEIHKS

-806 NVKHDIHY
+806 NVSHDVHY
-814 FVKRKDEFG
+814 FIDQKHQFEVNDNFK
-823 ISDISE
+823 
-829 QYQIDLSAAV
+829 QYQIDMTAAI
-839 DRKIKCMNDA
+839 DRKIKRMNDS
-849 KRKDF
+849 KRKEF
-854 ERLTEISSIDQWARD
+854 ERLTEINSIDQWARD
-869 LVHLNRKAFLN
+869 LPRLNNQEFLK
-880 EWKNIE
+880 EWKNFE
-886 QLDKLQGDKPK
+886 QLDRLSTGSHK
-897 QYISNA
+897 QYISNE
-903 PDEYVG
+903 PDEYLG

-918 SDPEDYIESFNK
+918 SNPEDYIESFNK
-930 FVKEHVN
+930 FIKENVN
-937 TIPALQIV
+937 EIPALQIV

-960 KLELEKNG
+960 KLELEKKG
-968 FKEHDLQSAWKS
+968 FKENDLQTAWKS

-997 ALGSKLVDH
+997 AVGSELVDH
-1006 DVRIHNAMQKV
+1006 NVRIHNAMQKV
-1017 YGMANWN
+1017 YGMADWN

-1034 ENQLISST
+1034 ENQLLSST
-1042 VLGPNAETAFSSNF
+1042 VLGPNAETAFSSNY

-1061 GYKQMKKIFSDN
+1061 GYKQMRKIFSDN
-1073 ADQIIYVLNENLYV
+1073 ADKIIYVLNENLYV

>member
-1 MAIQGKIEA
+1 
-10 ENMKNEDCRMSNFET
+10 MKNEDCRMSNFQT
-25 TKKDYQQY
+25 TEEEYRQY

-44 YSDPKSSVAIF
+44 YSDPKSSVAVF

-81 RINELKYRADYP
+81 RINELKYRGDYP
-93 PVVTKYLDDIRRIRN
+93 PIVTKYLDDIRNIRN

-116 VVSKKQ
+116 IVSKKQ
-122 ALEIDKKA
+122 ALEVDKKA
-130 HLIWSYFLEVYSQDN
+130 YIIWNYFLEVYSQDEV
-145 PAKYQTPVDQANIFQ
+145 KEYKTPIDQANIFQ
-160 VQQAQIDQLKK
+160 LQQEQIEQLKK
-171 ELEAALNSQNP
+171 ELEEARKAQKP
-182 LEVSKEIREQR
+182 VEVSKEIQAKRH
-193 RKVSVNFAK
+193 KISVQFAK
-202 KHQLTEAETRQLIDK
+202 KHQLTEAETRQLIDQ
-217 QLQEAGWEADTEK
+217 QLQQAGWEADSEN
-230 LNNWKFKTE
+230 LNNWKYKTA
-239 PKKGHNMAI
+239 PQKGHNMAI

-301 YLLVDNQ
+301 YLLVDND
-308 MGDYKVPFIYTAN
+308 MGEYKVPFIYTAN

-337 WDARNPKENAYAL
+337 WDARNPKESAYAL

-363 TAKNPD
+363 TSQNPELAD
-369 EANQDLV
+369 KDLV
-376 NDNDFPKFAD
+376 DDQDFPKFAD
-386 RDYQVEAIKNIEEA
+386 RDYQVEAIKSIEEA

-437 ILYLVDRNSLGKQ
+437 ILYLVDRNSLGQQ

-464 ISSIYGVKELQDKL
+464 IASIYGVKELKDKL

-497 FYNDN
+497 FYNDDK
-502 EEEKPSVGQYDFIIV
+502 EEKPSVGQYDFIIV

-525 EDKELSDK
+525 EDKELSEK
-533 EYQFYDQ
+533 EYHFYDQ

-574 QPVYSYSYQQAV
+574 KPVYSYSYQQAV

-612 KGAEISLFDQASESI
+612 KGAEIDLFDQSSESI

-645 RVITENFN
+645 RVITESFN

-668 DPELGKTLIFAATDA
+668 DPELGKTLIFAATDS

-689 RLLRE
+689 RLLKE
-694 AFKKAGNPVED
+694 SFKNAGNPVDD

-732 IVVTVDLLTTGV
+732 IAVTVDLLTTGV

-770 ATRLCPEIHKA
+770 ATRLCPEIHKS

-806 NVKHDIHY
+806 NVSHDVHY
-814 FVKRKDEFG
+814 FIDQKHQFEINDNFK
-823 ISDISE
+823 
-829 QYQIDLSAAV
+829 QYQIDMTAAI
-839 DRKIKCMNDA
+839 DRKIKRMNDS
-849 KRKDF
+849 KRKEF
-854 ERLTEISSIDQWARD
+854 ERLTEINSVDQWARD
-869 LVHLNRKAFLN
+869 LPRLNNQEFLK
-880 EWKNIE
+880 EWKNFE
-886 QLDKLQGDKPK
+886 QLDRLSTGSHK
-897 QYISNA
+897 QYISNE
-903 PDEYVG
+903 PDKYLG

-918 SDPEDYIESFNK
+918 SNPEDYIESFNK
-930 FVKEHVN
+930 FIKENVN
-937 TIPALQIV
+937 EIPALQIV

-960 KLELEKNG
+960 KLELEKKG
-968 FKEHDLQSAWKS
+968 FKENDLQTAWKN

-997 ALGSKLVDH
+997 AVGSELVDH
-1006 DVRIHNAMQKV
+1006 NVRIHNAMQKV
-1017 YGMANWN
+1017 YGMADWN

-1034 ENQLISST
+1034 ENQLLSST
-1042 VLGPNAETAFSSNF
+1042 VLGPNAETAFSSNY

-1061 GYKQMKKIFSDN
+1061 GYKQMRKIFSDN
-1073 ADQIIYVLNENLYV
+1073 ADKIIYVLNENLYV

>member
-1 MAIQGKIEA
+1 
-10 ENMKNEDCRMSNFET
+10 MSNFQT
-25 TKKDYQQY
+25 TEEEYRQY

-44 YSDPKSSVAIF
+44 YSDPKSSVAVF
-55 GNFAEQLTREI
+55 GNFSEQLTREI

-81 RINELKYRADYP
+81 RINELKYRGDYP
-93 PVVTKYLDDIRRIRN
+93 PIVTKYLDDIRHIRN

-116 VVSKKQ
+116 IVSKKQ
-122 ALEIDKKA
+122 ALEVDKKA
-130 HLIWSYFLEVYSQDN
+130 YIIWNYFLEVYSQDEV
-145 PAKYQTPVDQANIFQ
+145 KEYKTPIDQANIFQ
-160 VQQAQIDQLKK
+160 LQQEQIEQLKK
-171 ELEAALNSQNP
+171 ELEEARKAQTP
-182 LEVSKEIREQR
+182 VEVSKELQVKRHKI
-193 RKVSVNFAK
+193 SVQFAK
-202 KHQLTEAETRQLIDK
+202 KHQLTEAETRQLIDR
-217 QLQEAGWEADTEK
+217 QLQQAGWEADSEN
-230 LNNWKFKTE
+230 LNNWKYKTA
-239 PKKGHNMAI
+239 PQKGHNMAI

-301 YLLVDNQ
+301 YLLVDND
-308 MGDYKVPFIYTAN
+308 MGEYKVPFIYTAN

-337 WDARNPKENAYAL
+337 WDARNPKESAYAL

-363 TAKNPD
+363 TSQNPELAD
-369 EANQDLV
+369 QDLV
-376 NDNDFPKFAD
+376 DDQDFPKFAD
-386 RDYQVEAIKNIEEA
+386 RDYQVEAIKSIEEA

-437 ILYLVDRNSLGKQ
+437 ILYLVDRNSLGQQ

-464 ISSIYGVKELQDKL
+464 IASIYGVKELKDKL

-497 FYNDN
+497 FYNDDK
-502 EEEKPSVGQYDFIIV
+502 EEKPSVGQYDFIIV

-525 EDKELSDK
+525 EDKELSEK
-533 EYQFYDQ
+533 EYHFYDQ

-574 QPVYSYSYQQAV
+574 KPVYSYSYQQAV

-612 KGAEISLFDQASESI
+612 KGAEIDLFDQSSESI

-645 RVITENFN
+645 RVITESFN

-668 DPELGKTLIFAATDA
+668 DPELGKTLIFAATDS

-689 RLLRE
+689 RLLKE
-694 AFKKAGNPVED
+694 SFKNAGNPVDD

-732 IVVTVDLLTTGV
+732 IAVTVDLLTTGV

-770 ATRLCPEIHKA
+770 ATRLCPEIHKS

-806 NVKHDIHY
+806 NVSHDVHY
-814 FVKRKDEFG
+814 FIDQKHQFEVNDNFK
-823 ISDISE
+823 
-829 QYQIDLSAAV
+829 QYQIDMTAAI
-839 DRKIKCMNDA
+839 DRKIKRMNDS
-849 KRKDF
+849 KRKEF
-854 ERLTEISSIDQWARD
+854 ERLTEINSIDQWARD
-869 LVHLNRKAFLN
+869 LPRLNNQEFLK
-880 EWKNIE
+880 EWKNFE
-886 QLDKLQGDKPK
+886 QLDRLSTGSHK
-897 QYISNA
+897 QYISNE
-903 PDEYVG
+903 PDEYLG

-918 SDPEDYIESFNK
+918 SNPEDYIESFNK
-930 FVKEHVN
+930 FIKENVN
-937 TIPALQIV
+937 EIPALQIV

-960 KLELEKNG
+960 KLELEKKG
-968 FKEHDLQSAWKS
+968 FKENDLQTAWKS

-997 ALGSKLVDH
+997 AVGSELVDH
-1006 DVRIHNAMQKV
+1006 NVRIHNAMQKV
-1017 YGMANWN
+1017 YGMADWN

-1034 ENQLISST
+1034 ENQLLSST
-1042 VLGPNAETAFSSNF
+1042 VLGPNAETAFSSNY

-1061 GYKQMKKIFSDN
+1061 GYKQMRKIFSDN

>member
-1 MAIQGKIEA
+1 
-10 ENMKNEDCRMSNFET
+10 MKNEDCRMSNFQT
-25 TKKDYQQY
+25 TEEEYRQY

-44 YSDPKSSVAIF
+44 YSDPKSSVAVF

-81 RINELKYRADYP
+81 RINELKYRGDYP
-93 PVVTKYLDDIRRIRN
+93 PIVTKYLDDIRHIRN

-116 VVSKKQ
+116 IVSKKQ
-122 ALEIDKKA
+122 ALEVDKKA
-130 HLIWSYFLEVYSQDN
+130 YIIWNYFLEVYSQDEV
-145 PAKYQTPVDQANIFQ
+145 KEYKTPIDQANIFQ
-160 VQQAQIDQLKK
+160 LQQEQIEQLKK
-171 ELEAALNSQNP
+171 ELEEARKAQKP
-182 LEVSKEIREQR
+182 VEVSKELQAKRHKI
-193 RKVSVNFAK
+193 SVQFAK
-202 KHQLTEAETRQLIDK
+202 KHQLTEAETRQLIDR
-217 QLQEAGWEADTEK
+217 QLQQAGWEADSEN
-230 LNNWKFKTE
+230 LNNWKYKTA
-239 PKKGHNMAI
+239 PQKGHNMAI

-301 YLLVDNQ
+301 YLLVDND
-308 MGDYKVPFIYTAN
+308 MGEYKVPFIYTAN

-337 WDARNPKENAYAL
+337 WDARNPKESAYAL

-363 TAKNPD
+363 TSQNPELAD
-369 EANQDLV
+369 QDLV
-376 NDNDFPKFAD
+376 DDQDFPKFAD
-386 RDYQVEAIKNIEEA
+386 RDYQVEAIKSIEEA

-437 ILYLVDRNSLGKQ
+437 ILYLVDRNSLGQQ

-464 ISSIYGVKELQDKL
+464 IASIYGVKELKDKL

-497 FYNDN
+497 FYNDDK
-502 EEEKPSVGQYDFIIV
+502 EEKPSVGQYDFIIV

-525 EDKELSDK
+525 EDKELSEK
-533 EYQFYDQ
+533 EYHFYDQ
-540 NDYVSQ
+540 NVYVSQ

-574 QPVYSYSYQQAV
+574 KPVYSYSYQQAV
-586 LDNYLVDHDAP
+586 LDNYFVDHVAQ
-597 TIIKTKLSQEGIHFK
+597 TIIKTKLSQKGIHFK
-612 KGAEISLFDQASESI
+612 KGAEIDLFDQSSESI

-645 RVITENFN
+645 RVITESFN

-668 DPELGKTLIFAATDA
+668 DPELGKTLIFAATDS

-689 RLLRE
+689 RLLKE
-694 AFKKAGNPVED
+694 SFKNAGNPVDD

-732 IVVTVDLLTTGV
+732 IAVTVDLLTTGV

-770 ATRLCPEIHKA
+770 ATRLCPEIHKS

-806 NVKHDIHY
+806 NVSHDVHY
-814 FVKRKDEFG
+814 FIDQKHQFEVNDNFK
-823 ISDISE
+823 
-829 QYQIDLSAAV
+829 QYQIDMTAAI
-839 DRKIKCMNDA
+839 DRKIKRMNDS
-849 KRKDF
+849 KRKEF
-854 ERLTEISSIDQWARD
+854 ERLTEINSIDQWARD
-869 LVHLNRKAFLN
+869 LPRLNNQEFLK
-880 EWKNIE
+880 EWKNFE
-886 QLDKLQGDKPK
+886 QLDRLSTGSHK
-897 QYISNA
+897 QYISNE
-903 PDEYVG
+903 PDEYLG

-918 SDPEDYIESFNK
+918 SNPEDYIESFNK
-930 FVKEHVN
+930 FIKENVN
-937 TIPALQIV
+937 EIPALQIV

-960 KLELEKNG
+960 KLELEKKG
-968 FKEHDLQSAWKS
+968 FKENDLQTAWKN

-997 ALGSKLVDH
+997 AVGSELVDH
-1006 DVRIHNAMQKV
+1006 NVRIHNAMQKV
-1017 YGMANWN
+1017 YGMADWN

-1034 ENQLISST
+1034 ENQLLSST
-1042 VLGPNAETAFSSNF
+1042 VLGPNAETAFSSNY

-1061 GYKQMKKIFSDN
+1061 GYKQMRKIFSDN

>member
-1 MAIQGKIEA
+1 
-10 ENMKNEDCRMSNFET
+10 MKNEDCRMSNFQT
-25 TKKDYQQY
+25 TEEEYRQY

-44 YSDPKSSVAIF
+44 YSDPKSSVAVF

-81 RINELKYRADYP
+81 RINELKYRGDYP
-93 PVVTKYLDDIRRIRN
+93 PIVTKYLDDIRHIRN
-108 LADHDHQF
+108 LANHDHQF
-116 VVSKKQ
+116 IVSKKQ
-122 ALEIDKKA
+122 ALEVDKKA
-130 HLIWSYFLEVYSQDN
+130 YIIWNYFLEVYSQDEV
-145 PAKYQTPVDQANIFQ
+145 KEYKTPIDQANIFQ
-160 VQQAQIDQLKK
+160 LQQEQIEQLKK
-171 ELEAALNSQNP
+171 ELEEARTAQKP
-182 LEVSKEIREQR
+182 VEVSKEIQAKRH
-193 RKVSVNFAK
+193 KISVQFAK
-202 KHQLTEAETRQLIDK
+202 KHQLTEAETRQLIDR
-217 QLQEAGWEADTEK
+217 QLQQAGWEADSEN
-230 LNNWKFKTE
+230 LNNWKYKNA
-239 PKKGHNMAI
+239 PQKGHNMAI

-287 QPKEYSREVPFRSD
+287 QPKEYSRGVPFRSD
-301 YLLVDNQ
+301 YLLVDND
-308 MGDYKVPFIYTAN
+308 MGEYKVPFIYTAN

-337 WDARNPKENAYAL
+337 WDARNPKESAYAL

-363 TAKNPD
+363 TSQNPELAD
-369 EANQDLV
+369 QDLV
-376 NDNDFPKFAD
+376 DDQDFPKFAD
-386 RDYQVEAIKNIEEA
+386 RDYQVEAIKSIEEA
-400 IKDGKKRILLAMAT
+400 IKDGKKRVLLAMAT

-437 ILYLVDRNSLGKQ
+437 ILYLVDRNSLGQQ

-464 ISSIYGVKELQDKL
+464 IASIYGVKELKDKL

-497 FYNDN
+497 FYNDDK
-502 EEEKPSVGQYDFIIV
+502 EEKPSVGQYDFIIV

-525 EDKELSDK
+525 EDKELSEK
-533 EYQFYDQ
+533 EYHFYDQ

-574 QPVYSYSYQQAV
+574 KPVYSYSYQQAV
-586 LDNYLVDHDAP
+586 LDNDLVDHDAP

-612 KGAEISLFDQASESI
+612 KGAEIDLFDQSSESI

-645 RVITENFN
+645 RVITESFN

-668 DPELGKTLIFAATDA
+668 DPELGKTLIFAATDS

-689 RLLRE
+689 RLLKE
-694 AFKKAGNPVED
+694 SFKNAGNPVDD

-732 IVVTVDLLTTGV
+732 IAVTVDLLTTGV

-770 ATRLCPEIHKA
+770 ATRLCPEIHKS

-806 NVKHDIHY
+806 NVSHDVHY
-814 FVKRKDEFG
+814 FIDQKHQFEVNDNFK
-823 ISDISE
+823 
-829 QYQIDLSAAV
+829 QYQIDMTAAI
-839 DRKIKCMNDA
+839 DRKIKRMNDS
-849 KRKDF
+849 KRKEF
-854 ERLTEISSIDQWARD
+854 ERLTEINSIDQWARD
-869 LVHLNRKAFLN
+869 LPRLNNQEFLK
-880 EWKNIE
+880 EWKNFE
-886 QLDKLQGDKPK
+886 QLDRLSTGSHK
-897 QYISNA
+897 QYISNE
-903 PDEYVG
+903 PDEYLG

-918 SDPEDYIESFNK
+918 SNPEDYIESFNK
-930 FVKEHVN
+930 FIKENVN
-937 TIPALQIV
+937 EIPALQIV

-960 KLELEKNG
+960 KLELEKKG
-968 FKEHDLQSAWKS
+968 FKENDLQTAWKS

-997 ALGSKLVDH
+997 AVGSELVDH
-1006 DVRIHNAMQKV
+1006 NVRIHNAMQKV
-1017 YGMANWN
+1017 YGMADWN
-1024 MVQKSWLKKI
+1024 MVQRQWLKRI
-1034 ENQLISST
+1034 ENQLLANT
-1042 VLGPNAETAFSSNF
+1042 VLGPRAEEVFNENYY

-1061 GYKQMKKIFSDN
+1061 GYKQMKKIIVRRINFH
-1073 ADQIIYVLNENLYV
+1073 LKHR

>member
-1 MAIQGKIEA
+1 
-10 ENMKNEDCRMSNFET
+10 MKNEDCRMSNFQT
-25 TKKDYQQY
+25 TEEEYRQY

-44 YSDPKSSVAIF
+44 YSDPKSSVAVF
-55 GNFAEQLTREI
+55 GNFSEQLTREI

-81 RINELKYRADYP
+81 RINELKYRGDYP
-93 PVVTKYLDDIRRIRN
+93 PIVTKYLDDIRNIRN

-116 VVSKKQ
+116 IVSKKQ
-122 ALEIDKKA
+122 ALEVDKKA
-130 HLIWSYFLEVYSQDN
+130 YIIWNYFLEVYSQDEV
-145 PAKYQTPVDQANIFQ
+145 KEYKTPIDQANIFQ
-160 VQQAQIDQLKK
+160 LQQEQIEQLKK
-171 ELEAALNSQNP
+171 ELEEARKAQKP
-182 LEVSKEIREQR
+182 VEVSKELQAKRHKI
-193 RKVSVNFAK
+193 SVQFAK
-202 KHQLTEAETRQLIDK
+202 KHQLTEAETRQLIDR
-217 QLQEAGWEADTEK
+217 QLQQAGWEADSEN
-230 LNNWKFKTE
+230 LNNWKYKTA
-239 PKKGHNMAI
+239 PQKGHNMAI

-301 YLLVDNQ
+301 YLLVDND
-308 MGDYKVPFIYTAN
+308 MGEYKVPFIYTAN

-337 WDARNPKENAYAL
+337 WDARNPKESAYAL

-363 TAKNPD
+363 TSQNPELAD
-369 EANQDLV
+369 QDLV
-376 NDNDFPKFAD
+376 DDQDFPKFAD
-386 RDYQVEAIKNIEEA
+386 RDYQVEAIKSIEEA

-437 ILYLVDRNSLGKQ
+437 ILYLVDRNSLGQQ

-464 ISSIYGVKELQDKL
+464 IASIYGVKELKDKL

-497 FYNDN
+497 FYNDDK
-502 EEEKPSVGQYDFIIV
+502 EEKPSVGQYDFIIV

-525 EDKELSDK
+525 EDKELSEK
-533 EYQFYDQ
+533 EYHFYDQ

-574 QPVYSYSYQQAV
+574 KPVYSYSYQQAV

-612 KGAEISLFDQASESI
+612 KGAEIDLFDQSSESI

-645 RVITENFN
+645 RVITESFN

-668 DPELGKTLIFAATDA
+668 DPELGKTLIFAATDS

-689 RLLRE
+689 RLLKE
-694 AFKKAGNPVED
+694 SFKNAGNPVDD

-732 IVVTVDLLTTGV
+732 IAVTVDLLTTGV

-770 ATRLCPEIHKA
+770 ATRLCPEIHKS

-806 NVKHDIHY
+806 NVSHDVHY
-814 FVKRKDEFG
+814 FIDQKHQFEVNDNFK
-823 ISDISE
+823 
-829 QYQIDLSAAV
+829 QYQIDMTAAI
-839 DRKIKCMNDA
+839 DRKIKRMNDS
-849 KRKDF
+849 KRKEF
-854 ERLTEISSIDQWARD
+854 ERLTEINSIDQWARD
-869 LVHLNRKAFLN
+869 LPRLNNQEFLK
-880 EWKNIE
+880 EWKNFE
-886 QLDKLQGDKPK
+886 QLDRLSTGSQK
-897 QYISNA
+897 QYISNE
-903 PDEYVG
+903 PDEYLG

-918 SDPEDYIESFNK
+918 SNPEDYIESFNK
-930 FVKEHVN
+930 FIKENVN
-937 TIPALQIV
+937 EIPALQIV

-960 KLELEKNG
+960 KLELEKKG
-968 FKEHDLQSAWKS
+968 FKENDLQTAWKS

-997 ALGSKLVDH
+997 AVGSELVDH
-1006 DVRIHNAMQKV
+1006 NVRIHNAMQKV
-1017 YGMANWN
+1017 YGMADWN

-1034 ENQLISST
+1034 ENQLLSST
-1042 VLGPNAETAFSSNF
+1042 VLGPNAETAFSSNY

-1061 GYKQMKKIFSDN
+1061 GYKQMRKIFSDN

>member
-1 MAIQGKIEA
+1 
-10 ENMKNEDCRMSNFET
+10 MSNFQT
-25 TKKDYQQY
+25 TEEEYRQY

-44 YSDPKSSVAIF
+44 YSDPKSSVAVF
-55 GNFAEQLTREI
+55 GNFSEQLTREI

-81 RINELKYRADYP
+81 RINELKYRGDYP
-93 PVVTKYLDDIRRIRN
+93 PIVTKYLDDIRHIRN

-116 VVSKKQ
+116 IVSKKQ
-122 ALEIDKKA
+122 ALEVDKKA
-130 HLIWSYFLEVYSQDN
+130 YIIWNYFLEVYSQDEV
-145 PAKYQTPVDQANIFQ
+145 KEYKTPIDQANIFQ
-160 VQQAQIDQLKK
+160 LQQEQIEQLKK
-171 ELEAALNSQNP
+171 ELEEARKAQTP
-182 LEVSKEIREQR
+182 VEVSKELQVKRHKI
-193 RKVSVNFAK
+193 SVQFAK
-202 KHQLTEAETRQLIDK
+202 KHQLTEAETRQLIDR
-217 QLQEAGWEADTEK
+217 QLQQAGWEADSEN
-230 LNNWKFKTE
+230 LNNWKYKTA
-239 PKKGHNMAI
+239 PQKGHNMAI

-301 YLLVDNQ
+301 YLLVDND
-308 MGDYKVPFIYTAN
+308 MGEYKVPFIYTAN

-337 WDARNPKENAYAL
+337 WDARNPKESAYAL

-363 TAKNPD
+363 TSQNPELAD
-369 EANQDLV
+369 QDLV
-376 NDNDFPKFAD
+376 DDQDFPKFAD
-386 RDYQVEAIKNIEEA
+386 RDYQVEAIKSIEEA

-437 ILYLVDRNSLGKQ
+437 ILYLVDRNSLGQQ

-458 KIGNLS
+458 KIGNVS
-464 ISSIYGVKELQDKL
+464 IASIYGVKELKDKL

-497 FYNDN
+497 FYNDDK
-502 EEEKPSVGQYDFIIV
+502 EEKPSVGQYDFIIV

-525 EDKELSDK
+525 EDKELSEK
-533 EYQFYDQ
+533 EYHFYDQ

-574 QPVYSYSYQQAV
+574 KPVYSYSYQQAV

-612 KGAEISLFDQASESI
+612 KGAEIDLFDQSSESI

-645 RVITENFN
+645 RVITESFN

-668 DPELGKTLIFAATDA
+668 DPELGKTLIFAATDS

-689 RLLRE
+689 RLLKE
-694 AFKKAGNPVED
+694 SFNNAGNPVDD

-732 IVVTVDLLTTGV
+732 IAVTVDLLTTGV

-770 ATRLCPEIHKA
+770 ATRLCPEIHKS

-806 NVKHDIHY
+806 NVSHDVHY
-814 FVKRKDEFG
+814 FIDQKHQFEVNDNFK
-823 ISDISE
+823 
-829 QYQIDLSAAV
+829 QYQIDMTAAI
-839 DRKIKCMNDA
+839 DRKIKRMNDS
-849 KRKDF
+849 KRKEF
-854 ERLTEISSIDQWARD
+854 ERLTEINSIDQWARD
-869 LVHLNRKAFLN
+869 LPRLNNQEFLK
-880 EWKNIE
+880 EWKNFE
-886 QLDKLQGDKPK
+886 QLDRLSTVSHK
-897 QYISNA
+897 QYISNE
-903 PDEYVG
+903 PDEYLG

-918 SDPEDYIESFNK
+918 SNPEDYIESFNK
-930 FVKEHVN
+930 FIKENVN
-937 TIPALQIV
+937 EIPALQIV

-960 KLELEKNG
+960 KLELEKKG
-968 FKEHDLQSAWKS
+968 FKENDLQTAWKS

-997 ALGSKLVDH
+997 AVGSELVDH
-1006 DVRIHNAMQKV
+1006 NVRIHNAMQKV
-1017 YGMANWN
+1017 YGMADWN

-1034 ENQLISST
+1034 ENQLLSST
-1042 VLGPNAETAFSSNF
+1042 VLGPNAETAFSSNY

-1061 GYKQMKKIFSDN
+1061 GYKQMRKIFSDN

>member
-1 MAIQGKIEA
+1 
-10 ENMKNEDCRMSNFET
+10 MKNEDCRMSNFQT
-25 TKKDYQQY
+25 TEEEYRQY

-44 YSDPKSSVAIF
+44 YSDPKSSVAVF

-81 RINELKYRADYP
+81 RINELKYRGDYP
-93 PVVTKYLDDIRRIRN
+93 PIVTKYLDDIRNIRN

-116 VVSKKQ
+116 IVSKKQ
-122 ALEIDKKA
+122 ALEVDKKA
-130 HLIWSYFLEVYSQDN
+130 YIIWNYFLEVYSQDEV
-145 PAKYQTPVDQANIFQ
+145 KEYKTPIDQANIFQ
-160 VQQAQIDQLKK
+160 LQQEQIEQLKK
-171 ELEAALNSQNP
+171 ELEEARKAQKP
-182 LEVSKEIREQR
+182 VEVSKEIQAKRH
-193 RKVSVNFAK
+193 KISVQFAK
-202 KHQLTEAETRQLIDK
+202 KHQLTEAETRQLIDR
-217 QLQEAGWEADTEK
+217 QLQQAGWEADSEN
-230 LNNWKFKTE
+230 LNNWKYKTA
-239 PKKGHNMAI
+239 PQKGHNMAI

-301 YLLVDNQ
+301 YLLVDND
-308 MGDYKVPFIYTAN
+308 MGEYKVPFIYTAN

-337 WDARNPKENAYAL
+337 WDARNPKESAYAL

-363 TAKNPD
+363 TSQNPELAD
-369 EANQDLV
+369 QDLV
-376 NDNDFPKFAD
+376 DDQDFPKFAD
-386 RDYQVEAIKNIEEA
+386 RDYQVEAIKSIEEA

-437 ILYLVDRNSLGKQ
+437 ILYLVDRNSLGQQ

-464 ISSIYGVKELQDKL
+464 IASIYGVKELKDKL

-497 FYNDN
+497 FYNDDK
-502 EEEKPSVGQYDFIIV
+502 EEKPSVGQYDFIIV

-525 EDKELSDK
+525 EDKELSEK
-533 EYQFYDQ
+533 EYHFYDQ

-574 QPVYSYSYQQAV
+574 KPVYSYSYQQAV

-612 KGAEISLFDQASESI
+612 KGAEIDLFDQSSESI

-645 RVITENFN
+645 RVITESFN

-668 DPELGKTLIFAATDA
+668 DPELGKTLIFAATDS

-689 RLLRE
+689 RLLKE
-694 AFKKAGNPVED
+694 SFKNAGNPVDD

-732 IVVTVDLLTTGV
+732 IAVTVDLLTTGV

-752 VFLRRVQS
+752 VFLRQVQS

-770 ATRLCPEIHKA
+770 ATRLCPEIHKS

-806 NVKHDIHY
+806 NVSHDVHY
-814 FVKRKDEFG
+814 FIDQKHQFEVNDNFK
-823 ISDISE
+823 
-829 QYQIDLSAAV
+829 QYQIDMTAAI
-839 DRKIKCMNDA
+839 DRKIKRMNDS
-849 KRKDF
+849 KRKEF
-854 ERLTEISSIDQWARD
+854 EHLTEINSIDQWARD
-869 LVHLNRKAFLN
+869 LPRLNNQEFLK
-880 EWKNIE
+880 EWKNFE
-886 QLDKLQGDKPK
+886 QLDRLSTGSQK
-897 QYISNA
+897 QYISNE
-903 PDEYVG
+903 PDEYLG

-918 SDPEDYIESFNK
+918 SNPEDYIESFNK
-930 FVKEHVN
+930 FIKENVN
-937 TIPALQIV
+937 EIPALQIV

-960 KLELEKNG
+960 KLELEKKG
-968 FKEHDLQSAWKS
+968 FKENDLQTAWKN

-997 ALGSKLVDH
+997 AVGSELVDH
-1006 DVRIHNAMQKV
+1006 NVRIHNAMQKV
-1017 YGMANWN
+1017 YGMADWN

-1034 ENQLISST
+1034 ENQLLSST
-1042 VLGPNAETAFSSNF
+1042 VLGPNAETAFSSTY

-1061 GYKQMKKIFSDN
+1061 GCKQMRKIFSDN

>member
-1 MAIQGKIEA
+1 
-10 ENMKNEDCRMSNFET
+10 MSNFQT
-25 TKKDYQQY
+25 TEEEYRQY

-44 YSDPKSSVAIF
+44 YSDPKSSVAVF
-55 GNFAEQLTREI
+55 GNFSEQLTREI

-81 RINELKYRADYP
+81 RINELKYRGDYP
-93 PVVTKYLDDIRRIRN
+93 PIVTKYLDDIRNIRN

-116 VVSKKQ
+116 IVSKRQ
-122 ALEIDKKA
+122 ALEVDKKA
-130 HLIWSYFLEVYSQDN
+130 YIIWNYFLEVYSQDEV
-145 PAKYQTPVDQANIFQ
+145 KEYKTPIDQANIFQ
-160 VQQAQIDQLKK
+160 LQQEQIEQLKK
-171 ELEAALNSQNP
+171 ELEEARKAQTP
-182 LEVSKEIREQR
+182 VEVSKELQVKRHKI
-193 RKVSVNFAK
+193 SVQFAK
-202 KHQLTEAETRQLIDK
+202 KHQLTEAETRQLIDR
-217 QLQEAGWEADTEK
+217 QLQQAGWEADSEN
-230 LNNWKFKTE
+230 LNNWKYKTA
-239 PKKGHNMAI
+239 PQKGHNMAI

-301 YLLVDNQ
+301 YLLVDND
-308 MGDYKVPFIYTAN
+308 MGEYKVPFIYTAN

-337 WDARNPKENAYAL
+337 WDARNPKESAYAL

-363 TAKNPD
+363 TSQNPELAD
-369 EANQDLV
+369 KDLV
-376 NDNDFPKFAD
+376 DDQDFPKFAD
-386 RDYQVEAIKNIEEA
+386 RDYQVEAIKSIEEA

-437 ILYLVDRNSLGKQ
+437 ILYLVDRNSLGQQ

-464 ISSIYGVKELQDKL
+464 IASIYGVKELKDKL

-497 FYNDN
+497 FYNDDK
-502 EEEKPSVGQYDFIIV
+502 EEKPSVGQYDFIIV

-525 EDKELSDK
+525 EDKELSEK
-533 EYQFYDQ
+533 EYHFYDQ

-574 QPVYSYSYQQAV
+574 KPVYSYSYQQAV

-612 KGAEISLFDQASESI
+612 KGAEIDLFDQSSESI

-645 RVITENFN
+645 RVITESFN

-668 DPELGKTLIFAATDA
+668 DPELGKTLIFAATDS

-689 RLLRE
+689 RLLKE
-694 AFKKAGNPVED
+694 SFKNDGNPVDD

-732 IVVTVDLLTTGV
+732 IAVTVDLLTTGV

-770 ATRLCPEIHKA
+770 ATRLCSEIHKS

-806 NVKHDIHY
+806 NVSHDVHY
-814 FVKRKDEFG
+814 FIDQKHQFEINDNFK
-823 ISDISE
+823 
-829 QYQIDLSAAV
+829 QYQIDMTAAI
-839 DRKIKCMNDA
+839 DRKIKRMNDS
-849 KRKDF
+849 KRKEF
-854 ERLTEISSIDQWARD
+854 ERLTEINSIDQWARD
-869 LVHLNRKAFLN
+869 LPRLNNQEFLK
-880 EWKNIE
+880 EWKNFE
-886 QLDKLQGDKPK
+886 QLDRLSTGSQK
-897 QYISNA
+897 QYISNE
-903 PDEYVG
+903 PDEYLG

-918 SDPEDYIESFNK
+918 SNPEDYIESFNK
-930 FVKEHVN
+930 FIKENVN
-937 TIPALQIV
+937 EIPALQIV

-960 KLELEKNG
+960 KLELEKKG
-968 FKEHDLQSAWKS
+968 FKENDLQTAWKN

-997 ALGSKLVDH
+997 AVGSELVDH
-1006 DVRIHNAMQKV
+1006 NVRIHNAMQKV
-1017 YGMANWN
+1017 YGMADWN

-1034 ENQLISST
+1034 ENQLLSST
-1042 VLGPNAETAFSSNF
+1042 VLGPNAETAFSSNY

-1061 GYKQMKKIFSDN
+1061 GYKQMRKIFSDN

>member
-1 MAIQGKIEA
+1 
-10 ENMKNEDCRMSNFET
+10 MKNEDCRMSNFQT
-25 TKKDYQQY
+25 TEEEYRQY

-44 YSDPKSSVAIF
+44 YSDPKSSVAVF

-81 RINELKYRADYP
+81 RINELKYRGDYP
-93 PVVTKYLDDIRRIRN
+93 PIVTKYLDDIRHIRN

-116 VVSKKQ
+116 IVSKKQ
-122 ALEIDKKA
+122 ALEVDKKA
-130 HLIWSYFLEVYSQDN
+130 YIIWNYFLEVYSQDEV
-145 PAKYQTPVDQANIFQ
+145 KEYKTPIDQANIFQ
-160 VQQAQIDQLKK
+160 LQQEQIEQLKK
-171 ELEAALNSQNP
+171 ELEEARKAQKP
-182 LEVSKEIREQR
+182 VEVSKEIQAKRH
-193 RKVSVNFAK
+193 KISVQFAK
-202 KHQLTEAETRQLIDK
+202 KHQLTEAETRQLIDQ
-217 QLQEAGWEADTEK
+217 QLQQAGWEADSEN
-230 LNNWKFKTE
+230 LNNWKYKTA
-239 PKKGHNMAI
+239 PQKGHNMAI

-301 YLLVDNQ
+301 YLLVDND
-308 MGDYKVPFIYTAN
+308 MGEYKVPFIYTAN

-337 WDARNPKENAYAL
+337 WDARNPKESAYAL

-363 TAKNPD
+363 TSQNPELAD
-369 EANQDLV
+369 KDLV
-376 NDNDFPKFAD
+376 DDQDFPKFAD
-386 RDYQVEAIKNIEEA
+386 RDYQVEAIKSIEEA

-437 ILYLVDRNSLGKQ
+437 ILYLVDRNSLGQQ

-464 ISSIYGVKELQDKL
+464 IASIYGVKELKDKL

-497 FYNDN
+497 FYNDDK
-502 EEEKPSVGQYDFIIV
+502 EEKPSVGQYDFIIV

-525 EDKELSDK
+525 EDKELSEK
-533 EYQFYDQ
+533 EYHFYDQ

-574 QPVYSYSYQQAV
+574 KPVYSYSYQQAV

-597 TIIKTKLSQEGIHFK
+597 TIIKTRLSQEGIHFK
-612 KGAEISLFDQASESI
+612 KGAEIDLFDQSSESI

-645 RVITENFN
+645 RVITESFN

-668 DPELGKTLIFAATDA
+668 DPELGKTLIFAATDS

-689 RLLRE
+689 RLLKE
-694 AFKKAGNPVED
+694 SFKNAGNPVDD

-732 IVVTVDLLTTGV
+732 IAVTVDLLTTGV

-770 ATRLCPEIHKA
+770 ATRLCPEIHKS

-806 NVKHDIHY
+806 NVSHDVHY
-814 FVKRKDEFG
+814 FIDQKHQFEVNDNFK
-823 ISDISE
+823 
-829 QYQIDLSAAV
+829 QYQIDMTAAI
-839 DRKIKCMNDA
+839 DRKIKRMNNS
-849 KRKDF
+849 KRKEF
-854 ERLTEISSIDQWARD
+854 ERLTEINSIDQWARD
-869 LVHLNRKAFLN
+869 LPRLNNQEFLK
-880 EWKNIE
+880 EWKNFE
-886 QLDKLQGDKPK
+886 QLDRLSTGSQK
-897 QYISNA
+897 QYISNE
-903 PDEYVG
+903 PDEYLG

-918 SDPEDYIESFNK
+918 SNPEDYIESFNK
-930 FVKEHVN
+930 FIKENVN
-937 TIPALQIV
+937 EIPALQIV

-960 KLELEKNG
+960 KLELEKKG
-968 FKEHDLQSAWKS
+968 FKENDLQTAWKS

-997 ALGSKLVDH
+997 AVGSELVDH
-1006 DVRIHNAMQKV
+1006 NVRIHNAMQKV
-1017 YGMANWN
+1017 YGMADWN

-1034 ENQLISST
+1034 ENQLLSST
-1042 VLGPNAETAFSSNF
+1042 VLGPNAETAFSSNY

-1061 GYKQMKKIFSDN
+1061 GYKQMRKIFSDN

>member
-1 MAIQGKIEA
+1 
-10 ENMKNEDCRMSNFET
+10 MKNEDCRMSNFQT
-25 TKKDYQQY
+25 TEEEYRQY

-44 YSDPKSSVAIF
+44 YSDPKSSVAVF

-81 RINELKYRADYP
+81 RINELKYRGDYP
-93 PVVTKYLDDIRRIRN
+93 PIVTKYLDDIRNIRN

-116 VVSKKQ
+116 IVSKRQ
-122 ALEIDKKA
+122 ALEVDKKA
-130 HLIWSYFLEVYSQDN
+130 YIIWNYFLEVYSQDEV
-145 PAKYQTPVDQANIFQ
+145 KEYKTPIDQANIFQ
-160 VQQAQIDQLKK
+160 LQQEQIEQLKK
-171 ELEAALNSQNP
+171 ELEEARKAQTP
-182 LEVSKEIREQR
+182 VEVSKELQVKRHKI
-193 RKVSVNFAK
+193 SVQFAK
-202 KHQLTEAETRQLIDK
+202 KHQLTEAETRQLIDR
-217 QLQEAGWEADTEK
+217 QLQQAGWEADSEN
-230 LNNWKFKTE
+230 LNNWKYKTA
-239 PKKGHNMAI
+239 PQKGHNMAI

-301 YLLVDNQ
+301 YLLVDND
-308 MGDYKVPFIYTAN
+308 MGKYKVPFIYTAN

-337 WDARNPKENAYAL
+337 WDARNPKESAYAL
-350 EEFHHPED
+350 EEFHHPVD

-363 TAKNPD
+363 TSQNPELAD
-369 EANQDLV
+369 QDLV
-376 NDNDFPKFAD
+376 DDQDFPKFAD
-386 RDYQVEAIKNIEEA
+386 RDYQVEAIKSIEEA

-437 ILYLVDRNSLGKQ
+437 ILYLVDRNSLGQQ

-464 ISSIYGVKELQDKL
+464 IASIYGVKELKDKL

-497 FYNDN
+497 FYNDDK
-502 EEEKPSVGQYDFIIV
+502 EEKPSVGQYDFIIV

-525 EDKELSDK
+525 EDKELSEK
-533 EYQFYDQ
+533 EYHFYDQ

-574 QPVYSYSYQQAV
+574 KPVYSYSYQQAV

-612 KGAEISLFDQASESI
+612 KGAEIDLFDQSSESI

-645 RVITENFN
+645 RVITESFN

-668 DPELGKTLIFAATDA
+668 DPELGKTLIFAATDS

-689 RLLRE
+689 RLLKE
-694 AFKKAGNPVED
+694 SFKNAGNPVDD

-732 IVVTVDLLTTGV
+732 IAVTVDLLTTGV

-770 ATRLCPEIHKA
+770 ATRLCPEIHKS

-806 NVKHDIHY
+806 NVSHDVHY
-814 FVKRKDEFG
+814 FIDQKHQFEINDNFK
-823 ISDISE
+823 
-829 QYQIDLSAAV
+829 QYQIDMTAAI
-839 DRKIKCMNDA
+839 DRKIKRMNDS
-849 KRKDF
+849 KRKEF
-854 ERLTEISSIDQWARD
+854 ERLTEINSIDQWARD
-869 LVHLNRKAFLN
+869 LPRLNNQEFLK
-880 EWKNIE
+880 EWKNFE
-886 QLDKLQGDKPK
+886 QLDRLSTGSHK
-897 QYISNA
+897 QYISNE
-903 PDEYVG
+903 PDEYLG

-918 SDPEDYIESFNK
+918 SNPEDYIESFNK
-930 FVKEHVN
+930 FIKENVN
-937 TIPALQIV
+937 EIPALQIV

-960 KLELEKNG
+960 KLELEKKG
-968 FKEHDLQSAWKS
+968 FKENDLQTAWKS

-997 ALGSKLVDH
+997 AVGSELVDH
-1006 DVRIHNAMQKV
+1006 NVRIHNAMQKV
-1017 YGMANWN
+1017 YGMADWN

-1034 ENQLISST
+1034 ENQLLSST
-1042 VLGPNAETAFSSNF
+1042 VLGPNAETAFSSNY

-1061 GYKQMKKIFSDN
+1061 GYKQMRKIFSDN

>member
-1 MAIQGKIEA
+1 
-10 ENMKNEDCRMSNFET
+10 MSNFQT
-25 TKKDYQQY
+25 TEEEYRQY

-44 YSDPKSSVAIF
+44 YSDPKSSVAVF

-81 RINELKYRADYP
+81 RINELKYRGDYP
-93 PVVTKYLDDIRRIRN
+93 PIVTKYLDDIRCIRN

-116 VVSKKQ
+116 IVSKKQ
-122 ALEIDKKA
+122 ALEVDKKA
-130 HLIWSYFLEVYSQDN
+130 YIIWNYFLEVYSQDEV
-145 PAKYQTPVDQANIFQ
+145 KEYKTPIDQANIFQ
-160 VQQAQIDQLKK
+160 LQQEQIEQLKK
-171 ELEAALNSQNP
+171 ELEEARKAQKP
-182 LEVSKEIREQR
+182 VEVSKELQAKRHKI
-193 RKVSVNFAK
+193 SVQFAK
-202 KHQLTEAETRQLIDK
+202 KHQLTEAETRQLIDR
-217 QLQEAGWEADTEK
+217 QLQQAGWEADSEN
-230 LNNWKFKTE
+230 LNNWKYKTA
-239 PKKGHNMAI
+239 PQKGHNMAI

-301 YLLVDNQ
+301 YLLVDND
-308 MGDYKVPFIYTAN
+308 MGEYKVPFIYTAN

-337 WDARNPKENAYAL
+337 WDARNPKESAYAL

-363 TAKNPD
+363 TSQNPEIAD
-369 EANQDLV
+369 KDLV
-376 NDNDFPKFAD
+376 DDQDFPRFAD
-386 RDYQVEAIKNIEEA
+386 RDYQVEAIKSIEEA

-437 ILYLVDRNSLGKQ
+437 ILYLVDRNSLGQQ

-464 ISSIYGVKELQDKL
+464 IASIYGVKELKDKL

-497 FYNDN
+497 FYNDDK
-502 EEEKPSVGQYDFIIV
+502 EEKPSVGQYDFIIV

-525 EDKELSDK
+525 EDKELSEK
-533 EYQFYDQ
+533 EYHFYDQ

-574 QPVYSYSYQQAV
+574 KPVYSYSYQQAV

-612 KGAEISLFDQASESI
+612 KGAEIDLFDQSSESI

-645 RVITENFN
+645 RVITESFN

-668 DPELGKTLIFAATDA
+668 DPELGKTLIFAATDS

-689 RLLRE
+689 RLLKE
-694 AFKKAGNPVED
+694 SFKNAGNPVDD

-732 IVVTVDLLTTGV
+732 IAVTVDLLTTGV

-770 ATRLCPEIHKA
+770 ATRLCPEIHKS

-806 NVKHDIHY
+806 NVSHDVHY
-814 FVKRKDEFG
+814 FIDQKHQFEINDNFK
-823 ISDISE
+823 
-829 QYQIDLSAAV
+829 QYQIDMTAAI
-839 DRKIKCMNDA
+839 DRKIKRMNDS
-849 KRKDF
+849 KRKEF
-854 ERLTEISSIDQWARD
+854 ERLTEINSIDQWARD
-869 LVHLNRKAFLN
+869 LPRLNNQEFLK
-880 EWKNIE
+880 EWKNFE
-886 QLDKLQGDKPK
+886 QLDRLSTGSQK
-897 QYISNA
+897 QYISNE
-903 PDEYVG
+903 PDEYLGV
-909 IERGYGQGN
+909 ERGYGQGN
-918 SDPEDYIESFNK
+918 SNPEDYIESFNK
-930 FVKEHVN
+930 FIKENVN
-937 TIPALQIV
+937 EIPALQIV

-960 KLELEKNG
+960 KLELEKKG
-968 FKEHDLQSAWKS
+968 FKENDLQTAWKN

-997 ALGSKLVDH
+997 AVGSELVDH
-1006 DVRIHNAMQKV
+1006 NVRIHNAMQKV
-1017 YGMANWN
+1017 YGMADWN

-1034 ENQLISST
+1034 ENQLLSST
-1042 VLGPNAETAFSSNF
+1042 VLGPNAETAFSSNY

-1061 GYKQMKKIFSDN
+1061 GYKQMRKIFSDN
-1073 ADQIIYVLNENLYV
+1073 ADKIIYVLNENLYV

>member
-1 MAIQGKIEA
+1 
-10 ENMKNEDCRMSNFET
+10 MSNFQT
-25 TKKDYQQY
+25 TEEEYRQY

-44 YSDPKSSVAIF
+44 YSDPKSSVAVF

-81 RINELKYRADYP
+81 RINELKYRGDYP
-93 PVVTKYLDDIRRIRN
+93 PIVTKYLDDIRHIRN

-116 VVSKKQ
+116 IVSKKQ
-122 ALEIDKKA
+122 ALEVDKKA
-130 HLIWSYFLEVYSQDN
+130 YIIWNYFLEVYSQDEV
-145 PAKYQTPVDQANIFQ
+145 KEYKTPVDQANIFQ
-160 VQQAQIDQLKK
+160 LQQEQIEQLKK
-171 ELEAALNSQNP
+171 ELEEAREAQKP
-182 LEVSKEIREQR
+182 IEVSKELQAKRH
-193 RKVSVNFAK
+193 KVSVQFAK
-202 KHQLTEAETRQLIDK
+202 KHQLTEAETRQLIDR
-217 QLQEAGWEADTEK
+217 QLQQAGWEADSEN
-230 LNNWKFKTE
+230 LNNWKYKTA
-239 PKKGHNMAI
+239 PQKGHNMAI

-301 YLLVDNQ
+301 YLLVDND
-308 MGDYKVPFIYTAN
+308 MGEYKVPFIYTAN

-337 WDARNPKENAYAL
+337 WDARNPKESAYAL

-363 TAKNPD
+363 TSQNPELAD
-369 EANQDLV
+369 KDLV
-376 NDNDFPKFAD
+376 DDQDFPKFAD
-386 RDYQVEAIKNIEEA
+386 RDYQVEAIKSIEEA
-400 IKDGKKRILLAMAT
+400 IKDGKKRVLLAMAT

-437 ILYLVDRNSLGKQ
+437 ILYLVDRNSLGQQ

-464 ISSIYGVKELQDKL
+464 IASIYGVKELKDKL

-497 FYNDN
+497 FYNDDK
-502 EEEKPSVGQYDFIIV
+502 EEKPSVGQYDFIIV

-525 EDKELSDK
+525 EDKELSEK
-533 EYQFYDQ
+533 EYHFYDQ

-574 QPVYSYSYQQAV
+574 KPVYSYSYQQAV

-612 KGAEISLFDQASESI
+612 KGAEIDLFDQSSESI

-645 RVITENFN
+645 RVITESFN

-668 DPELGKTLIFAATDA
+668 DPELGKTLIFAATDS

-689 RLLRE
+689 RLLKE
-694 AFKKAGNPVED
+694 SFKNAGNPVDD

-732 IVVTVDLLTTGV
+732 IAVTVDLLTTGV

-770 ATRLCPEIHKA
+770 ATRLCPEIHKS

-806 NVKHDIHY
+806 NVSHDVHY
-814 FVKRKDEFG
+814 FIDQKHQFEVNDNFK
-823 ISDISE
+823 
-829 QYQIDLSAAV
+829 QYQIDMTAAI
-839 DRKIKCMNDA
+839 DRKIKRMNDS
-849 KRKDF
+849 KRKEF
-854 ERLTEISSIDQWARD
+854 ERLTEINSIDQWARD
-869 LVHLNRKAFLN
+869 LPRLNNQEFLK
-880 EWKNIE
+880 EWKNFE
-886 QLDKLQGDKPK
+886 QLDRLSTGSHK
-897 QYISNA
+897 QYISNE
-903 PDEYVG
+903 PDEYLG

-918 SDPEDYIESFNK
+918 SNPEDYIESFNK
-930 FVKEHVN
+930 FIKENVN
-937 TIPALQIV
+937 EIPALQIV

-960 KLELEKNG
+960 KLELEKKG
-968 FKEHDLQSAWKS
+968 FKENDLQTAWKS

-997 ALGSKLVDH
+997 AVGSELVDH
-1006 DVRIHNAMQKV
+1006 NVRIHNAMQKV
-1017 YGMANWN
+1017 YGMADWN

-1034 ENQLISST
+1034 ENQLLSST
-1042 VLGPNAETAFSSNF
+1042 VLGPNAETAFSSNY

-1061 GYKQMKKIFSDN
+1061 GYKQMRKIFSDN

>member
-1 MAIQGKIEA
+1 
-10 ENMKNEDCRMSNFET
+10 MKNEDCRMSNFQT
-25 TKKDYQQY
+25 TEEEYRQY

-44 YSDPKSSVAIF
+44 YSDPKSSVAVF
-55 GNFAEQLTREI
+55 GNFSEQLTREI

-81 RINELKYRADYP
+81 RINELKYRGDYP
-93 PVVTKYLDDIRRIRN
+93 PIVTKYLDDIRNIRN

-116 VVSKKQ
+116 IVSKRQ
-122 ALEIDKKA
+122 ALEVDKKA
-130 HLIWSYFLEVYSQDN
+130 YIIWNYFLEVYSQDEV
-145 PAKYQTPVDQANIFQ
+145 KEYKTPIDQANIFQ
-160 VQQAQIDQLKK
+160 LQQEQIEQLKK
-171 ELEAALNSQNP
+171 ELEEARKAQTP
-182 LEVSKEIREQR
+182 VEVSKELQVKRHKI
-193 RKVSVNFAK
+193 SVQFAK
-202 KHQLTEAETRQLIDK
+202 KHQLTEAETRQLIDR
-217 QLQEAGWEADTEK
+217 QLQQAGWEADSEN
-230 LNNWKFKTE
+230 LNNWKYKTA
-239 PKKGHNMAI
+239 PQKGHNMAI

-301 YLLVDNQ
+301 YLLVDND
-308 MGDYKVPFIYTAN
+308 MGEYKVPFIYTAN

-337 WDARNPKENAYAL
+337 WDARNPKESAYAL

-363 TAKNPD
+363 TSQNPELAD
-369 EANQDLV
+369 QDLV
-376 NDNDFPKFAD
+376 DDQDFPKFAD
-386 RDYQVEAIKNIEEA
+386 RDYQVEAIKSIEEA

-437 ILYLVDRNSLGKQ
+437 ILYLVDRNSLGQQ

-464 ISSIYGVKELQDKL
+464 IASIYGVKELKDKL

-497 FYNDN
+497 FYNDDK
-502 EEEKPSVGQYDFIIV
+502 EEKPSVGQYDFIIV

-525 EDKELSDK
+525 EDKELSEK
-533 EYQFYDQ
+533 EYHFYDQ

-574 QPVYSYSYQQAV
+574 KPVYSYSYQQAV

-612 KGAEISLFDQASESI
+612 KGAEIDLFDQSSESI

-645 RVITENFN
+645 RVITESFN

-668 DPELGKTLIFAATDA
+668 DPELGKTLIFAATDS

-689 RLLRE
+689 RLLKE
-694 AFKKAGNPVED
+694 SFKNAGNPVDD

-732 IVVTVDLLTTGV
+732 IAVTVDLLTTGV

-770 ATRLCPEIHKA
+770 ATRLCPEIHKS

-806 NVKHDIHY
+806 NVSHDVHY
-814 FVKRKDEFG
+814 FIDQKHQFEVNDNFK
-823 ISDISE
+823 
-829 QYQIDLSAAV
+829 QYQIDMTAAI
-839 DRKIKCMNDA
+839 DRKIKRMNDS
-849 KRKDF
+849 KRKEF
-854 ERLTEISSIDQWARD
+854 ERLTEINSIDQWARD
-869 LVHLNRKAFLN
+869 LPRLNNQEFLK
-880 EWKNIE
+880 EWKNFE
-886 QLDKLQGDKPK
+886 QLDRLSTGSQK
-897 QYISNA
+897 QYISNE
-903 PDEYVG
+903 PDEYLG

-918 SDPEDYIESFNK
+918 SNPEDYIESFNK
-930 FVKEHVN
+930 FIKENVN
-937 TIPALQIV
+937 EIPALQIV

-960 KLELEKNG
+960 KLELEKKG
-968 FKEHDLQSAWKS
+968 FKENDLQTAWKS

-997 ALGSKLVDH
+997 AVGSELVDH
-1006 DVRIHNAMQKV
+1006 NVRIHNAMQKV
-1017 YGMANWN
+1017 YGMADWN

-1034 ENQLISST
+1034 ENQLLSST
-1042 VLGPNAETAFSSNF
+1042 VLGPNAETAFSSNY

-1061 GYKQMKKIFSDN
+1061 GYKQMRKIFSDN

>member
-1 MAIQGKIEA
+1 
-10 ENMKNEDCRMSNFET
+10 MKNEDCRMSNFQT
-25 TKKDYQQY
+25 TEEEYRQY

-44 YSDPKSSVAIF
+44 YSDPKSSVAVF

-81 RINELKYRADYP
+81 RINELKYRGDYP
-93 PVVTKYLDDIRRIRN
+93 PIVTKYLDDIRHIRN

-116 VVSKKQ
+116 IVSKKQ
-122 ALEIDKKA
+122 ALEVDKKA
-130 HLIWSYFLEVYSQDN
+130 YIIWNYFLEVYSQDEV
-145 PAKYQTPVDQANIFQ
+145 KEYKTPIDQANIFQ
-160 VQQAQIDQLKK
+160 LQQEQIEQLKK
-171 ELEAALNSQNP
+171 ELEEARKAQKP
-182 LEVSKEIREQR
+182 IEVSKELQAKRHKI
-193 RKVSVNFAK
+193 SVQFAK
-202 KHQLTEAETRQLIDK
+202 KHQLTEAETRQLIDR
-217 QLQEAGWEADTEK
+217 QLQQAGWEADSEN
-230 LNNWKFKTE
+230 LNNWKYKTA
-239 PKKGHNMAI
+239 PQKGHNMAI

-301 YLLVDNQ
+301 YLLVDND
-308 MGDYKVPFIYTAN
+308 MGEYNVPFIYTAN

-337 WDARNPKENAYAL
+337 WDARNPKESAYAL
-350 EEFHHPED
+350 EGFHHPED

-363 TAKNPD
+363 TSQNPELAD
-369 EANQDLV
+369 KDLV
-376 NDNDFPKFAD
+376 DDQDFPRFAD
-386 RDYQVEAIKNIEEA
+386 RDYQVEAIKSIEEA

-437 ILYLVDRNSLGKQ
+437 ILYLVDRNSLGQQ

-464 ISSIYGVKELQDKL
+464 IASIYGVKELKDKL

-497 FYNDN
+497 FYNDDK
-502 EEEKPSVGQYDFIIV
+502 EEKPSVGQYDFIIV

-525 EDKELSDK
+525 EDKELSEK
-533 EYQFYDQ
+533 EYHFYDQ

-574 QPVYSYSYQQAV
+574 KPVYSYSYQQAV

-612 KGAEISLFDQASESI
+612 KGAEIDLFDQSSESI

-645 RVITENFN
+645 RVITESFN

-668 DPELGKTLIFAATDA
+668 DPELGKTLIFAATDS

-689 RLLRE
+689 RLLKE
-694 AFKKAGNPVED
+694 SFKNAGNPVDD

-732 IVVTVDLLTTGV
+732 IAVTVDLLTTGV

-770 ATRLCPEIHKA
+770 ATRLCPEIHKS

-806 NVKHDIHY
+806 NVSHDVHY
-814 FVKRKDEFG
+814 FIDQKHQFEINDNFK
-823 ISDISE
+823 
-829 QYQIDLSAAV
+829 QYQIDMTAAI
-839 DRKIKCMNDA
+839 DRKIKRMNDS
-849 KRKDF
+849 KRKEF
-854 ERLTEISSIDQWARD
+854 ERLTEINSIDQWARD
-869 LVHLNRKAFLN
+869 LPRLNNQEFLK
-880 EWKNIE
+880 EWKNFE
-886 QLDKLQGDKPK
+886 QLDRLSTGSHK
-897 QYISNA
+897 QYISNE
-903 PDEYVG
+903 PDEYLG

-918 SDPEDYIESFNK
+918 SNPEDYIESFNK
-930 FVKEHVN
+930 FIKENVN
-937 TIPALQIV
+937 EIPALQIV

-960 KLELEKNG
+960 KLELEKKG
-968 FKEHDLQSAWKS
+968 FKENDLQTAWKS

-997 ALGSKLVDH
+997 AVGSELVDH
-1006 DVRIHNAMQKV
+1006 NVRIHNAMQKV
-1017 YGMANWN
+1017 YGMADWN

-1034 ENQLISST
+1034 ENQLLSST
-1042 VLGPNAETAFSSNF
+1042 VLGPNAETAFSSNY

-1061 GYKQMKKIFSDN
+1061 GYKQMRKIFSDN

>member
-1 MAIQGKIEA
+1 
-10 ENMKNEDCRMSNFET
+10 MKNEDCRMSNFQT
-25 TKKDYQQY
+25 TEEEYRQY

-44 YSDPKSSVAIF
+44 YSDPKSSVAVF

-81 RINELKYRADYP
+81 RINELKYRGDYP
-93 PVVTKYLDDIRRIRN
+93 PIVTKYLDDIRCIRN

-116 VVSKKQ
+116 IVSKKQ
-122 ALEIDKKA
+122 ALEVDKKA
-130 HLIWSYFLEVYSQDN
+130 YIIWNYFLEVYSQDEV
-145 PAKYQTPVDQANIFQ
+145 KEYKTPIDQANIFQ
-160 VQQAQIDQLKK
+160 LQQEQIEQLKK
-171 ELEAALNSQNP
+171 ELEEARKAQKP
-182 LEVSKEIREQR
+182 VEVSKELQAKRHKI
-193 RKVSVNFAK
+193 SVQFAK
-202 KHQLTEAETRQLIDK
+202 KHQLTEAETRQLIDR
-217 QLQEAGWEADTEK
+217 QLQQAGWEADSEN
-230 LNNWKFKTE
+230 LNNWKYKTA
-239 PKKGHNMAI
+239 PQKGHNMAI

-301 YLLVDNQ
+301 YLLVDND
-308 MGDYKVPFIYTAN
+308 MGEYKVPFIYTAN

-337 WDARNPKENAYAL
+337 WDARNPKESAYAL

-363 TAKNPD
+363 TSQNPEIAD
-369 EANQDLV
+369 KDLV
-376 NDNDFPKFAD
+376 DDQDFPRFAD
-386 RDYQVEAIKNIEEA
+386 RDYQVEAIKSIEEA

-437 ILYLVDRNSLGKQ
+437 ILYLVDRNSLGQQ

-464 ISSIYGVKELQDKL
+464 IASIYGVKELKDKL

-497 FYNDN
+497 FYNDDK
-502 EEEKPSVGQYDFIIV
+502 EEKPSVGQYDFIIV

-525 EDKELSDK
+525 EDKELSEK
-533 EYQFYDQ
+533 EYHFYDQ

-574 QPVYSYSYQQAV
+574 KPVYSYSYQQAV

-612 KGAEISLFDQASESI
+612 KGAEIDLFDQSSESI

-645 RVITENFN
+645 RVITESFN

-668 DPELGKTLIFAATDA
+668 DPELGKTLIFAATDS

-689 RLLRE
+689 RLLKE
-694 AFKKAGNPVED
+694 SFKNAGNPVDD

-732 IVVTVDLLTTGV
+732 IAVTVDLLTTGV

-770 ATRLCPEIHKA
+770 ATRLCPEIHKS

-806 NVKHDIHY
+806 NVSHDVHY
-814 FVKRKDEFG
+814 FIDQKHQFEINDNFK
-823 ISDISE
+823 
-829 QYQIDLSAAV
+829 QYQIDMTAAI
-839 DRKIKCMNDA
+839 DRKIKRMNDS
-849 KRKDF
+849 KRKEF
-854 ERLTEISSIDQWARD
+854 ERLTEINSIDQWARD
-869 LVHLNRKAFLN
+869 LPRLNNQEFLK
-880 EWKNIE
+880 EWKNFE
-886 QLDKLQGDKPK
+886 QLDRLSTGSQK
-897 QYISNA
+897 QYISNE
-903 PDEYVG
+903 PDEYLGV
-909 IERGYGQGN
+909 ERGYGQGN
-918 SDPEDYIESFNK
+918 SNPEDYIESFNK
-930 FVKEHVN
+930 FIKENVN
-937 TIPALQIV
+937 EIPALQIV

-960 KLELEKNG
+960 KLELEKKG
-968 FKEHDLQSAWKS
+968 FKENDLQTAWKN

-997 ALGSKLVDH
+997 AVGSELVDH
-1006 DVRIHNAMQKV
+1006 NVRIHNAMQKV
-1017 YGMANWN
+1017 YGMADWN

-1034 ENQLISST
+1034 ENQLLSST
-1042 VLGPNAETAFSSNF
+1042 VLGPNAEIAFSSNY

-1061 GYKQMKKIFSDN
+1061 GYKQMRKIFSDN

>member
-1 MAIQGKIEA
+1 
-10 ENMKNEDCRMSNFET
+10 MKNEDCRMSNFQT
-25 TKKDYQQY
+25 TEEEYRQY

-44 YSDPKSSVAIF
+44 YSDPKSSVAVF

-81 RINELKYRADYP
+81 RINELKYRGDYP
-93 PVVTKYLDDIRRIRN
+93 PIVTKYLDDIRHIRN

-116 VVSKKQ
+116 IVSKKQ
-122 ALEIDKKA
+122 ALEVDKKA
-130 HLIWSYFLEVYSQDN
+130 YIIWNYFLEVYSQDEV
-145 PAKYQTPVDQANIFQ
+145 KEYKTPIDQANIFQ
-160 VQQAQIDQLKK
+160 LQQEQIEQLKK
-171 ELEAALNSQNP
+171 ELEEARKSQKP
-182 LEVSKEIREQR
+182 MEVSKELQAKRHKI
-193 RKVSVNFAK
+193 SVQFAK
-202 KHQLTEAETRQLIDK
+202 KHQLTEAETRQLIDR
-217 QLQEAGWEADTEK
+217 QLQQAGWEADSEN
-230 LNNWKFKTE
+230 LNNWKYKTA
-239 PKKGHNMAI
+239 PQKGHNMAI

-301 YLLVDNQ
+301 YLLVDND
-308 MGDYKVPFIYTAN
+308 MGEYKVPFIYTAN

-337 WDARNPKENAYAL
+337 WDARNPKESAYAL

-363 TAKNPD
+363 TSQNPELAD
-369 EANQDLV
+369 KDLV
-376 NDNDFPKFAD
+376 DDQDFPKFAD
-386 RDYQVEAIKNIEEA
+386 RDYQVEAIKSIEEA

-437 ILYLVDRNSLGKQ
+437 ILYLVDRNSLGQQ

-464 ISSIYGVKELQDKL
+464 IASIYGVKELKDKL

-497 FYNDN
+497 FYNDDK
-502 EEEKPSVGQYDFIIV
+502 EEKPSVGQYDFIIV

-525 EDKELSDK
+525 EDRELSEK
-533 EYQFYDQ
+533 EYHFYDQ

-574 QPVYSYSYQQAV
+574 KPVYSYSYQQAV

-612 KGAEISLFDQASESI
+612 KGAEIDLFDQSSESI

-645 RVITENFN
+645 RVITESFN

-668 DPELGKTLIFAATDA
+668 DPELGKTLIFAATDS

-689 RLLRE
+689 RLLKE
-694 AFKKAGNPVED
+694 SFKNAGNPVDD

-732 IVVTVDLLTTGV
+732 IAVTVDLLTTGV

-770 ATRLCPEIHKA
+770 ATRLCPEIHKS

-806 NVKHDIHY
+806 NVSHDVHY
-814 FVKRKDEFG
+814 FIDQKHQFEVNDNFK
-823 ISDISE
+823 
-829 QYQIDLSAAV
+829 QYQIDMTAAI
-839 DRKIKCMNDA
+839 DRKIKRMNDS
-849 KRKDF
+849 KRKEF
-854 ERLTEISSIDQWARD
+854 ERLTEINSIDQWARD
-869 LVHLNRKAFLN
+869 LPRLNNQEFLK
-880 EWKNIE
+880 EWKNFE
-886 QLDKLQGDKPK
+886 QLDRLSTGSHK
-897 QYISNA
+897 QYISNE
-903 PDEYVG
+903 PDEYLG
-909 IERGYGQGN
+909 IERGYGQGKSN
-918 SDPEDYIESFNK
+918 PEDYIESFNK
-930 FVKEHVN
+930 FIKENVN
-937 TIPALQIV
+937 EIPALQIV

-960 KLELEKNG
+960 KLELEKKG
-968 FKEHDLQSAWKS
+968 FKENDLQTAWKS

-997 ALGSKLVDH
+997 AVGSELVDH
-1006 DVRIHNAMQKV
+1006 NVRIHNAMQKV
-1017 YGMANWN
+1017 YGMADWN
-1024 MVQKSWLKKI
+1024 MVQRQWLKRI
-1034 ENQLISST
+1034 ENQLLANT
-1042 VLGPNAETAFSSNF
+1042 VLGPRAEEVFNENYY

-1061 GYKQMKKIFSDN
+1061 GYKQMKKIFADN

>member
-1 MAIQGKIEA
+1 
-10 ENMKNEDCRMSNFET
+10 MSNFQT
-25 TKKDYQQY
+25 TEEEYRQY

-44 YSDPKSSVAIF
+44 YSDPKSSVAVF

-81 RINELKYRADYP
+81 RINELKYRGDYP
-93 PVVTKYLDDIRRIRN
+93 PIVTKYLDDIRHIRN

-116 VVSKKQ
+116 IVSKKQ
-122 ALEIDKKA
+122 ALEVDKKA
-130 HLIWSYFLEVYSQDN
+130 YIIWNYFLEVYSQDEV
-145 PAKYQTPVDQANIFQ
+145 KEYKTPIDQANIFQ
-160 VQQAQIDQLKK
+160 LQQEQIEQLKK
-171 ELEAALNSQNP
+171 ELEEARKAQTP
-182 LEVSKEIREQR
+182 VEVSKELQVKRHKI
-193 RKVSVNFAK
+193 SVQFAK
-202 KHQLTEAETRQLIDK
+202 KHQLTEAETRQLIDR
-217 QLQEAGWEADTEK
+217 QLQQAGWEADSEN
-230 LNNWKFKTE
+230 LNNWKYKTA
-239 PKKGHNMAI
+239 PQKGHNMAI

-301 YLLVDNQ
+301 YLLVDND
-308 MGDYKVPFIYTAN
+308 MGEYKVPFIYTAN

-337 WDARNPKENAYAL
+337 WDARNPKESAYAL

-363 TAKNPD
+363 TSQNPELAD
-369 EANQDLV
+369 QDLV
-376 NDNDFPKFAD
+376 DDQDFPKFAD
-386 RDYQVEAIKNIEEA
+386 RDYQVEAIKSIEEA

-437 ILYLVDRNSLGKQ
+437 ILYLVDRNSLGQQ

-464 ISSIYGVKELQDKL
+464 IASIYGVKELKDKL

-497 FYNDN
+497 FYNDDK
-502 EEEKPSVGQYDFIIV
+502 EEKPSVGQYDFIIV

-525 EDKELSDK
+525 EDKELSEK
-533 EYQFYDQ
+533 EYHFYDQ

-574 QPVYSYSYQQAV
+574 KPVYSYSYQQAV

-612 KGAEISLFDQASESI
+612 KGAEIDLFDQSSESI

-645 RVITENFN
+645 RVITESFN

-668 DPELGKTLIFAATDA
+668 DPELGKTLIFAATDS

-689 RLLRE
+689 RLLKE
-694 AFKKAGNPVED
+694 SFKNAGNPVDD

-732 IVVTVDLLTTGV
+732 IAVTVDLLTTGV

-770 ATRLCPEIHKA
+770 ATRLCPEIHKS

-806 NVKHDIHY
+806 NVSHDVHY
-814 FVKRKDEFG
+814 FIDQKHQFEVNDNFK
-823 ISDISE
+823 
-829 QYQIDLSAAV
+829 QYQIDMTAAI
-839 DRKIKCMNDA
+839 DRKIKRMNDS
-849 KRKDF
+849 KRKEF
-854 ERLTEISSIDQWARD
+854 ERLTEINSIDQWARD
-869 LVHLNRKAFLN
+869 LPRLNNQEFLK
-880 EWKNIE
+880 EWKNFE
-886 QLDKLQGDKPK
+886 QLDRLSTGSQK
-897 QYISNA
+897 QYISNE
-903 PDEYVG
+903 PDEYLG

-918 SDPEDYIESFNK
+918 SNPEDYIESFNK
-930 FVKEHVN
+930 FIKENVN
-937 TIPALQIV
+937 EIPALQIV

-960 KLELEKNG
+960 KLELEKKG
-968 FKEHDLQSAWKS
+968 FKENDLQTAWKN

-997 ALGSKLVDH
+997 AVGSELVDH
-1006 DVRIHNAMQKV
+1006 NVRIHNAMQKV
-1017 YGMANWN
+1017 YGMADWN

-1034 ENQLISST
+1034 ENQLLSST
-1042 VLGPNAETAFSSNF
+1042 VLGPNAETAFSSNY

-1061 GYKQMKKIFSDN
+1061 GYKQMRKIFSDN